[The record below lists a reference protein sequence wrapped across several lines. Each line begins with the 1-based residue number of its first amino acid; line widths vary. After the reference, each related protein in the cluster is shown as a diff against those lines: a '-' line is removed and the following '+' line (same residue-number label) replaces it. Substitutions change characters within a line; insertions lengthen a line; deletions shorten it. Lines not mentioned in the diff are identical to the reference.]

1 MVGKNNKQ
9 EQLRKN
15 ATKNT
20 RFSLKKLS
28 VGVASVAVG
37 ASLLVGNVAHA
48 QGNVE
53 GGLEQPKQ
61 EQFLLQFVVD
71 GVPQQAEAFTGTQQ
85 EFMEFHHQQSGA
97 RYSDAEFSRTWE
109 GNKLV
114 VTVTPKEAD
123 QSASAPEVEAKETYK
138 FVVKREGQQDQIQEL
153 QFNSRQEAQ
162 VYAESFQKDQTRE
175 GEVLDSTD
183 FGLPSEN
190 TFTFVYKA
198 APKPKKEETKFE
210 YQFVVNGE
218 ERAAVGYTAS
228 NIQGFMDYLTG
239 YISNEFPDTKES
251 PRYEWTGNSV
261 KVFIETENKVKEERK
276 DYKAVFK
283 LDGKEIFSADYPNST
298 YEEFQSNVQENLKNQ
313 EKQGRVN
320 TKLDVD
326 GGVYTYT
333 FEKGE
338 TSSSSREELLKL
350 YKEKV
355 VNDLNEAGFHNK
367 FVLNLIERANT
378 IEGINSILSNLDLS
392 KFDEE
397 AGKKL
402 DAAKAGALEDIAE
415 LDYFT
420 AEEKSKLEDLVN
432 EVDSFDEF
440 VTKVDLAIAEAIQ
453 ENDARHKKAGAS
465 VEDQVGDGN
474 SPETGKPNDTD
485 ADDIFGSKLDK
496 AKAGALEDIAGLD
509 YFTAEE
515 KSKLEDLVNEVE
527 NLDEFA
533 EKVDKAIS
541 EAIEEND
548 ARHKAAEALKAH
560 KEKSIKDLKAKG
572 FNNEYVFNIIRRAKT
587 IEGVDSVVAN
597 LDLSDLD
604 EEAGKK
610 LDAAKAGA
618 LEDIAGLD
626 YFTAEE
632 KAKLEDLVNEVENFD
647 EFVEK
652 VDKAIS
658 EAIEENDKRHK
669 AAQSSE
675 EKPGKEEEK
684 PGKEEEKPGK
694 EEEKPGKEE
703 QKPGKEEQ
711 KPGKEEQKPGKEE
724 QKPGQKE
731 SDKGQLQSAKDNA
744 KGEIDK
750 LPNLSDKQKGDL
762 KAGLDKA
769 DSLAKVQEIL
779 DFARKLNKDQAP
791 KQEDKKE
798 EKKGQRLPDT
808 ATGAWALGLVGVSSL
823 LAGAGVKK
831 FKK

>member
-1 MVGKNNKQ
+1 MVGKNNKK

-48 QGNVE
+48 EEAAPQAG
-53 GGLEQPKQ
+53 QQQ

-71 GVPQQAEAFTGTQQ
+71 GVPQQTEAFTGTQK
-85 EFMEFHHQQSGA
+85 EFMEFQHSQAAA
-97 RYSDAEFSRTWE
+97 RYSNAEFSRTWE

-114 VTVTPKEAD
+114 VTVTPK
-123 QSASAPEVEAKETYK
+123 KE
-138 FVVKREGQQDQIQEL
+138 E
-153 QFNSRQEAQ
+153 
-162 VYAESFQKDQTRE
+162 
-175 GEVLDSTD
+175 
-183 FGLPSEN
+183 PS
-190 TFTFVYKA
+190 VP

-218 ERAAVGYTAS
+218 ERATVGYTASSIQEFMDYLTGYVSNEFPDTKNSPRYEWNGNSVKVFIETEETKEKEATKFEYQFVVNGEERAAVGYTAS
-228 NIQGFMDYLTG
+228 SIQEFMDYLTG
-239 YISNEFPDTKES
+239 YINNEFPDTKES
-251 PRYEWTGNSV
+251 PRYEWDGNSV

-276 DYKAVFK
+276 DYKLVFVV
-283 LDGKEIFSADYPNST
+283 DGEEVLSADYENHT
-298 YEEFQSNVQENLKNQ
+298 YEEFYANVAENLKNQ
-313 EKQGRVN
+313 ESKGRYN
-320 TKLDVD
+320 TKLVVD

-333 FEKGE
+333 FETRAQSGE
-338 TSSSSREELLKL
+338 PEKHEKDELPKEKILEL
-350 YKEKV
+350 YKEQTIK
-355 VNDLNEAGFHNK
+355 DLKARGFNNEFVFGAINK
-367 FVLNLIERANT
+367 ANT
-378 IEGINSILSNLDLS
+378 IEGIDSIVKELNL
-392 KFDEE
+392 EP
-397 AGKKL
+397 
-402 DAAKAGALEDIAE
+402 
-415 LDYFT
+415 T
-420 AEEKSKLEDLVN
+420 AEEK
-432 EVDSFDEF
+432 
-440 VTKVDLAIAEAIQ
+440 LAQ
-453 ENDARHKKAGAS
+453 
-465 VEDQVGDGN
+465 
-474 SPETGKPNDTD
+474 
-485 ADDIFGSKLDK
+485 
-496 AKAGALEDIAGLD
+496 
-509 YFTAEE
+509 Y
-515 KSKLEDLVNEVE
+515 
-527 NLDEFA
+527 
-533 EKVDKAIS
+533 
-541 EAIEEND
+541 
-548 ARHKAAEALKAH
+548 
-560 KEKSIKDLKAKG
+560 KEKTINELKAKG
-572 FNNEYVFNIIRRAKT
+572 FNNKLVFDIIRRAKT
-587 IEGVDSVVAN
+587 SEGVDSVVAN

-626 YFTAEE
+626 YFTADE
-632 KAKLEDLVNEVENFD
+632 KAKLEDLVNEVESFD

-675 EKPGKEEEK
+675 EKPGD
-684 PGKEEEKPGK
+684 
-694 EEEKPGKEE
+694 
-703 QKPGKEEQ
+703 KEEQ

-831 FKK
+831 FKNNE

>member
-1 MVGKNNKQ
+1 MVGKNNKK

-48 QGNVE
+48 EEVT
-53 GGLEQPKQ
+53 PKPKEEKQQ

-71 GVPQQAEAFTGTQQ
+71 GVPQQTEAFTGTQQ
-85 EFMEFHHQQSGA
+85 EFMEFQHSQAAA
-97 RYSDAEFSRTWE
+97 RYSNAEFSRTWE

-123 QSASAPEVEAKETYK
+123 PSVPTPKPEVEAKETYK
-138 FVVKREGQQDQIQEL
+138 FVVKREGQEDQVQEL

-162 VYAESFQKDQTRE
+162 VYAESFQKNQARE
-175 GEVLDSTD
+175 GEVLESADY
-183 FGLPSEN
+183 GLPADKQ
-190 TFTFVYKA
+190 FTFVYKKE

-210 YQFVVNGE
+210 YQFVVDGE

-228 NIQGFMDYLTG
+228 SIQEFMDYLTG
-239 YISNEFPDTKES
+239 YISNEFPDTKKS
-251 PRYEWTGNSV
+251 PRYEWDGNSV

-276 DYKAVFK
+276 DYKLVFVV
-283 LDGKEIFSADYPNST
+283 DGEEVLSADYENHT
-298 YEEFQSNVQENLKNQ
+298 YEEFYANVAENLKNQ
-313 EKQGRVN
+313 EAKGRYN
-320 TKLDVD
+320 TKLVVD

-333 FEKGE
+333 FETRAQSGE
-338 TSSSSREELLKL
+338 PEKHEKDELPKEKILEL
-350 YKEKV
+350 YKEQTIK
-355 VNDLNEAGFHNK
+355 DLKARGFNNEFVFGAINK
-367 FVLNLIERANT
+367 ANT
-378 IEGINSILSNLDLS
+378 IEGIDSIVKELNL
-392 KFDEE
+392 EP
-397 AGKKL
+397 
-402 DAAKAGALEDIAE
+402 
-415 LDYFT
+415 T
-420 AEEKSKLEDLVN
+420 TEEK
-432 EVDSFDEF
+432 
-440 VTKVDLAIAEAIQ
+440 LAQ
-453 ENDARHKKAGAS
+453 
-465 VEDQVGDGN
+465 
-474 SPETGKPNDTD
+474 
-485 ADDIFGSKLDK
+485 
-496 AKAGALEDIAGLD
+496 
-509 YFTAEE
+509 Y
-515 KSKLEDLVNEVE
+515 
-527 NLDEFA
+527 
-533 EKVDKAIS
+533 
-541 EAIEEND
+541 
-548 ARHKAAEALKAH
+548 
-560 KEKSIKDLKAKG
+560 KEKTINELKAKG
-572 FNNEYVFNIIRRAKT
+572 FNNKLVFDIIRRAKT

-632 KAKLEDLVNEVENFD
+632 KSKLEDLVNEVESFD

-675 EKPGKEEEK
+675 EKPGDKEEQ
-684 PGKEEEKPGK
+684 
-694 EEEKPGKEE
+694 KPGKEE

>member
-1 MVGKNNKQ
+1 MVGKNNKK

-20 RFSLKKLS
+20 HFSLKKLS

-48 QGNVE
+48 EEVAPQAG
-53 GGLEQPKQ
+53 QQQ

-71 GVPQQAEAFTGTQQ
+71 GVSQQTEAFTGTQK
-85 EFMEFHHQQSGA
+85 EFMEFQHSQAAA
-97 RYSDAEFSRTWE
+97 RYSNAEFSRTWE

-114 VTVTPKEAD
+114 VTVTPK
-123 QSASAPEVEAKETYK
+123 KE
-138 FVVKREGQQDQIQEL
+138 E
-153 QFNSRQEAQ
+153 
-162 VYAESFQKDQTRE
+162 
-175 GEVLDSTD
+175 
-183 FGLPSEN
+183 PS
-190 TFTFVYKA
+190 VP

-218 ERAAVGYTAS
+218 ERATVGYTASSIQDFMDYLTGYVSNEFPDTKNSSRYEWNGNSVKVFIETEETKETKEKEATKFEYQFVVNGEERAAVGYTAS
-228 NIQGFMDYLTG
+228 SIQDFMDYLTG
-239 YISNEFPDTKES
+239 YINNEFPDTKES
-251 PRYEWTGNSV
+251 PRYEWDGNSV

-276 DYKAVFK
+276 DYKLVFVV
-283 LDGKEIFSADYPNST
+283 DGEEVLSADYENHT
-298 YEEFQSNVQENLKNQ
+298 YEEFYANVAENLKNQ
-313 EKQGRVN
+313 EAKGRYN
-320 TKLDVD
+320 TKLVVD

-333 FEKGE
+333 FETRAQSGE
-338 TSSSSREELLKL
+338 PEKHEKDELPKEKILEL
-350 YKEKV
+350 YKEQTIK
-355 VNDLNEAGFHNK
+355 DLKARGFNNEFVFGAINK
-367 FVLNLIERANT
+367 ANT
-378 IEGINSILSNLDLS
+378 IEGIDSIVKELNL
-392 KFDEE
+392 EP
-397 AGKKL
+397 
-402 DAAKAGALEDIAE
+402 
-415 LDYFT
+415 T
-420 AEEKSKLEDLVN
+420 TEEK
-432 EVDSFDEF
+432 
-440 VTKVDLAIAEAIQ
+440 LAQ
-453 ENDARHKKAGAS
+453 
-465 VEDQVGDGN
+465 
-474 SPETGKPNDTD
+474 
-485 ADDIFGSKLDK
+485 
-496 AKAGALEDIAGLD
+496 
-509 YFTAEE
+509 Y
-515 KSKLEDLVNEVE
+515 
-527 NLDEFA
+527 
-533 EKVDKAIS
+533 
-541 EAIEEND
+541 
-548 ARHKAAEALKAH
+548 
-560 KEKSIKDLKAKG
+560 KEKTINELKAKG
-572 FNNEYVFNIIRRAKT
+572 FNNKLVFDIIRRAKT

-632 KAKLEDLVNEVENFD
+632 KSKLEDLVNEVESFD

-675 EKPGKEEEK
+675 EKPGD
-684 PGKEEEKPGK
+684 
-694 EEEKPGKEE
+694 KEE

>member
-1 MVGKNNKQ
+1 MVGKNNKK

-48 QGNVE
+48 EEVT
-53 GGLEQPKQ
+53 PKPKEEKQQ

-71 GVPQQAEAFTGTQQ
+71 GVPQQTEAFTGTQQ
-85 EFMEFHHQQSGA
+85 EFMEFQHSQAAA
-97 RYSDAEFSRTWE
+97 RYSNAEFSRTWE

-123 QSASAPEVEAKETYK
+123 PSVPTPKPEVEAKETYK
-138 FVVKREGQQDQIQEL
+138 FVVKREGQEDQVQEL

-162 VYAESFQKDQTRE
+162 VYAESFQKNQARE
-175 GEVLDSTD
+175 GEVLESADY
-183 FGLPSEN
+183 GLPADKQ
-190 TFTFVYKA
+190 FTFVYKKE

-210 YQFVVNGE
+210 YQFVVDGE

-228 NIQGFMDYLTG
+228 SIQEFMDYLTG
-239 YISNEFPDTKES
+239 YISNEFPDTKKS
-251 PRYEWTGNSV
+251 PRYEWDGNSV

-276 DYKAVFK
+276 DYKLVFVV
-283 LDGKEIFSADYPNST
+283 DGEEVLSADYENHT
-298 YEEFQSNVQENLKNQ
+298 YEEFYANVAENLKNQ
-313 EKQGRVN
+313 EAKGRYN
-320 TKLDVD
+320 TKLVVD

-333 FEKGE
+333 FETRAQSGE
-338 TSSSSREELLKL
+338 PEKHEKDELPKEKILEL
-350 YKEKV
+350 YKEQTIK
-355 VNDLNEAGFHNK
+355 DLKARGFNNEFVFGAINK
-367 FVLNLIERANT
+367 ANT
-378 IEGINSILSNLDLS
+378 IEGIDSIVKELNL
-392 KFDEE
+392 EP
-397 AGKKL
+397 
-402 DAAKAGALEDIAE
+402 
-415 LDYFT
+415 T
-420 AEEKSKLEDLVN
+420 AEEK
-432 EVDSFDEF
+432 
-440 VTKVDLAIAEAIQ
+440 LAQ
-453 ENDARHKKAGAS
+453 
-465 VEDQVGDGN
+465 
-474 SPETGKPNDTD
+474 
-485 ADDIFGSKLDK
+485 
-496 AKAGALEDIAGLD
+496 
-509 YFTAEE
+509 Y
-515 KSKLEDLVNEVE
+515 
-527 NLDEFA
+527 
-533 EKVDKAIS
+533 
-541 EAIEEND
+541 
-548 ARHKAAEALKAH
+548 
-560 KEKSIKDLKAKG
+560 KEKTINELKAKG
-572 FNNEYVFNIIRRAKT
+572 FNNKLVFDIIRRAKT
-587 IEGVDSVVAN
+587 SEGVDSIVAN

-626 YFTAEE
+626 YFTADE
-632 KAKLEDLVNEVENFD
+632 KAKLEDLVNEVESFD

-675 EKPGKEEEK
+675 EKPGDKEEQK

-694 EEEKPGKEE
+694 EEQKPGKEE

>member
-48 QGNVE
+48 EENV
-53 GGLEQPKQ
+53 GVGSEQPKQ
-61 EQFLLQFVVD
+61 EQFSYQFIVNGEERAVV
-71 GVPQQAEAFTGTQQ
+71 GYKASNVQ
-85 EFMEFHHQQSGA
+85 EFMNYLTGYVSNEFPNTKESPRYEWSGNSVKV
-97 RYSDAEFSRTWE
+97 YVSTKTE
-109 GNKLV
+109 NL
-114 VTVTPKEAD
+114 PP
-123 QSASAPEVEAKETYK
+123 ASAPEVEAKETYK

-162 VYAESFQKDQTRE
+162 VYAESFQKDQTRD

-198 APKPKKEETKFE
+198 APNKEEKFE

-261 KVFIETENKVKEERK
+261 KVYIETEEKVERK

-298 YEEFQSNVQENLKNQ
+298 YEEFQSNIQENLKNQ

-355 VNDLNEAGFHNK
+355 VNDLNEAGFRNK

-402 DAAKAGALEDIAE
+402 DAAKAGALEDIAG

-420 AEEKSKLEDLVN
+420 AEEKAELEDLVN

-453 ENDARHKKAGAS
+453 ENDKRHKEAGAS

-474 SPETGKPNDTD
+474 SPETGKPNDADT
-485 ADDIFGSKLDK
+485 DDIFGSKLDR

-509 YFTAEE
+509 YFTA
-515 KSKLEDLVNEVE
+515 D
-527 NLDEFA
+527 
-533 EKVDKAIS
+533 
-541 EAIEEND
+541 
-548 ARHKAAEALKAH
+548 
-560 KEKSIKDLKAKG
+560 
-572 FNNEYVFNIIRRAKT
+572 
-587 IEGVDSVVAN
+587 
-597 LDLSDLD
+597 
-604 EEAGKK
+604 
-610 LDAAKAGA
+610 
-618 LEDIAGLD
+618 
-626 YFTAEE
+626 E
-632 KAKLEDLVNEVENFD
+632 KAKLEDLVNEVESFD

-675 EKPGKEEEK
+675 EKPGD
-684 PGKEEEKPGK
+684 
-694 EEEKPGKEE
+694 KEE
-703 QKPGKEEQ
+703 QKPGE
-711 KPGKEEQKPGKEE
+711 EEQKPGKEE

>member
-48 QGNVE
+48 EEAAPQAG
-53 GGLEQPKQ
+53 QQQ

-71 GVPQQAEAFTGTQQ
+71 GVPQQTEAFTGTQK
-85 EFMEFHHQQSGA
+85 EFMEFQHSQAAA
-97 RYSDAEFSRTWE
+97 RYSNAEFSRTWE

-114 VTVTPKEAD
+114 ITVTPKKEE
-123 QSASAPEVEAKETYK
+123 QSVPAPKPEVEAKETYK
-138 FVVKREGQQDQIQEL
+138 FVVKREGQQDQVQEL
-153 QFNSRQEAQ
+153 EFNSRQEAQ

-175 GEVLDSTD
+175 GEVLESADY
-183 FGLPSEN
+183 GLPADKQ
-190 TFTFVYKA
+190 FTFVYKKE

-228 NIQGFMDYLTG
+228 SIQDFMDYLTG
-239 YISNEFPDTKES
+239 YINNEFPDTKES
-251 PRYEWTGNSV
+251 PRYEWDGNSV

-276 DYKAVFK
+276 DYKLVFVV
-283 LDGKEIFSADYPNST
+283 DGEEVLSADYENHT
-298 YEEFQSNVQENLKNQ
+298 YEEFYANVAENLKNQ
-313 EKQGRVN
+313 EAKGRYN
-320 TKLDVD
+320 TKLVVD

-333 FEKGE
+333 FETRAQSGE
-338 TSSSSREELLKL
+338 PEKHEKDELPKEKILEL
-350 YKEKV
+350 YKEQTIK
-355 VNDLNEAGFHNK
+355 DLKARGFNNEFVFGAINK
-367 FVLNLIERANT
+367 ANT
-378 IEGINSILSNLDLS
+378 IEGIDSIVKELNL
-392 KFDEE
+392 EP
-397 AGKKL
+397 
-402 DAAKAGALEDIAE
+402 
-415 LDYFT
+415 T
-420 AEEKSKLEDLVN
+420 AEEK
-432 EVDSFDEF
+432 
-440 VTKVDLAIAEAIQ
+440 LAQ
-453 ENDARHKKAGAS
+453 
-465 VEDQVGDGN
+465 
-474 SPETGKPNDTD
+474 
-485 ADDIFGSKLDK
+485 
-496 AKAGALEDIAGLD
+496 
-509 YFTAEE
+509 Y
-515 KSKLEDLVNEVE
+515 
-527 NLDEFA
+527 
-533 EKVDKAIS
+533 
-541 EAIEEND
+541 
-548 ARHKAAEALKAH
+548 
-560 KEKSIKDLKAKG
+560 KEKTINELKAKG
-572 FNNEYVFNIIRRAKT
+572 FNNKLVFDIIRRAKT

-675 EKPGKEEEK
+675 EKPGKEEE
-684 PGKEEEKPGK
+684 
-694 EEEKPGKEE
+694 
-703 QKPGKEEQ
+703 

>member
-48 QGNVE
+48 EENV
-53 GGLEQPKQ
+53 GVGLEQPKQ
-61 EQFLLQFVVD
+61 EQFSYQFIVNGEERAVV
-71 GVPQQAEAFTGTQQ
+71 GYKASNVQ
-85 EFMEFHHQQSGA
+85 EFMNYLTGYVSNEFPNTKESPRYEWSGNSVKV
-97 RYSDAEFSRTWE
+97 YVNTKTENT
-109 GNKLV
+109 
-114 VTVTPKEAD
+114 TP
-123 QSASAPEVEAKETYK
+123 APTPGVEAKETYK
-138 FVVKREGQQDQIQEL
+138 FVVKREGQKDQEQEL
-153 QFNSRQEAQ
+153 EFNSRQEAQ
-162 VYAESFQKDQTRE
+162 VYAESFQKDQTRD

-198 APKPKKEETKFE
+198 APNKEEKFE

-239 YISNEFPDTKES
+239 YINNEFPDTKES

-261 KVFIETENKVKEERK
+261 KVYIETEEKVERK

-355 VNDLNEAGFHNK
+355 VNDLNEAGFRNK

-402 DAAKAGALEDIAE
+402 DAAKAGALEDIAG

-420 AEEKSKLEDLVN
+420 AEEKAELEDLVN

-440 VTKVDLAIAEAIQ
+440 VTKVDLAISEAIQ
-453 ENDARHKKAGAS
+453 ENDKRHKEAGAS

-474 SPETGKPNDTD
+474 SPETGKPNDAD
-485 ADDIFGSKLDK
+485 ADDIFGSKLDR

-509 YFTAEE
+509 YFTA
-515 KSKLEDLVNEVE
+515 D
-527 NLDEFA
+527 
-533 EKVDKAIS
+533 
-541 EAIEEND
+541 
-548 ARHKAAEALKAH
+548 
-560 KEKSIKDLKAKG
+560 
-572 FNNEYVFNIIRRAKT
+572 
-587 IEGVDSVVAN
+587 
-597 LDLSDLD
+597 
-604 EEAGKK
+604 
-610 LDAAKAGA
+610 
-618 LEDIAGLD
+618 
-626 YFTAEE
+626 E
-632 KAKLEDLVNEVENFD
+632 KAKLEDLVNEVESFD

-675 EKPGKEEEK
+675 EKPGD
-684 PGKEEEKPGK
+684 
-694 EEEKPGKEE
+694 KEE
-703 QKPGKEEQ
+703 QKPGKEQE

>member
-1 MVGKNNKQ
+1 MVGKNNKK

-48 QGNVE
+48 EEVAPQAG
-53 GGLEQPKQ
+53 QQQ

-71 GVPQQAEAFTGTQQ
+71 GVPQQTEAFTGTQK
-85 EFMEFHHQQSGA
+85 EFMEFQHSQAAA
-97 RYSDAEFSRTWE
+97 RYSNAEFSRTWE

-114 VTVTPKEAD
+114 VTVTPKKEE
-123 QSASAPEVEAKETYK
+123 QSVPAPKPEVEAKETYK
-138 FVVKREGQQDQIQEL
+138 FVVKREGQQDQVQKLE
-153 QFNSRQEAQ
+153 FNSRQEAQ

-175 GEVLDSTD
+175 GEVLESADY
-183 FGLPSEN
+183 GLPADKQ
-190 TFTFVYKA
+190 FTFVYKKE

-218 ERAAVGYTAS
+218 ERVAVGYTAS
-228 NIQGFMDYLTG
+228 SIQDFMDYLTG
-239 YISNEFPDTKES
+239 YINNEFPDTKES
-251 PRYEWTGNSV
+251 PRYEWDGNSV

-276 DYKAVFK
+276 DYKLVFVV
-283 LDGKEIFSADYPNST
+283 DGEEVLSADYENHT
-298 YEEFQSNVQENLKNQ
+298 YEEFYANVAENLKNQ
-313 EKQGRVN
+313 EAKGRYN
-320 TKLDVD
+320 TKLVVD

-333 FEKGE
+333 FETRAQSGE
-338 TSSSSREELLKL
+338 PEKHEKDELPKEKILEL
-350 YKEKV
+350 YKEQTIK
-355 VNDLNEAGFHNK
+355 DLKARGFNNEFVFGAINK
-367 FVLNLIERANT
+367 ANT
-378 IEGINSILSNLDLS
+378 IEGIDSIVKELNL
-392 KFDEE
+392 EP
-397 AGKKL
+397 
-402 DAAKAGALEDIAE
+402 
-415 LDYFT
+415 T
-420 AEEKSKLEDLVN
+420 AEEK
-432 EVDSFDEF
+432 
-440 VTKVDLAIAEAIQ
+440 LAQ
-453 ENDARHKKAGAS
+453 
-465 VEDQVGDGN
+465 
-474 SPETGKPNDTD
+474 
-485 ADDIFGSKLDK
+485 
-496 AKAGALEDIAGLD
+496 
-509 YFTAEE
+509 Y
-515 KSKLEDLVNEVE
+515 
-527 NLDEFA
+527 
-533 EKVDKAIS
+533 
-541 EAIEEND
+541 
-548 ARHKAAEALKAH
+548 
-560 KEKSIKDLKAKG
+560 KEKTINELKAKG
-572 FNNEYVFNIIRRAKT
+572 FNNKLVFDIIRRAKT

-675 EKPGKEEEK
+675 EKPGKEEQ
-684 PGKEEEKPGK
+684 
-694 EEEKPGKEE
+694 KPGKEE

-711 KPGKEEQKPGKEE
+711 KPGKEEQKPGKEEQKPGKEEQKPGKEEQKPGKEQEKPGKEE

>member
-1 MVGKNNKQ
+1 MVGKNNKK

-48 QGNVE
+48 EEVT
-53 GGLEQPKQ
+53 PKPKEEKQQ

-71 GVPQQAEAFTGTQQ
+71 GVPQQTEAFTGTQQ
-85 EFMEFHHQQSGA
+85 EFMEFQHSQAAA
-97 RYSDAEFSRTWE
+97 RYSNAEFSRTWE

-123 QSASAPEVEAKETYK
+123 PSVPTPKPEVEAKETYK
-138 FVVKREGQQDQIQEL
+138 FVVKREGQEDQVQEL

-162 VYAESFQKDQTRE
+162 VYAESFQKNQARE
-175 GEVLDSTD
+175 GEVLESADY
-183 FGLPSEN
+183 GLPADKQ
-190 TFTFVYKA
+190 FTFVYKKE

-210 YQFVVNGE
+210 YQFVVDGE

-228 NIQGFMDYLTG
+228 SIQEFMDYLTG
-239 YISNEFPDTKES
+239 YISNEFPDTKKS
-251 PRYEWTGNSV
+251 PRYEWDGNSV

-276 DYKAVFK
+276 DYKLVFVV
-283 LDGKEIFSADYPNST
+283 DGEEVLSADYENHT
-298 YEEFQSNVQENLKNQ
+298 YEEFYANVAENLKNQ
-313 EKQGRVN
+313 EAKGRYN
-320 TKLDVD
+320 TKLVVD

-333 FEKGE
+333 FETRAQSGE
-338 TSSSSREELLKL
+338 PEKHEKDELPKEKILEL
-350 YKEKV
+350 YKEQTIK
-355 VNDLNEAGFHNK
+355 DLKARGFNNEFVFGAINK
-367 FVLNLIERANT
+367 ANT
-378 IEGINSILSNLDLS
+378 IEGIDSIVKELNL
-392 KFDEE
+392 EP
-397 AGKKL
+397 
-402 DAAKAGALEDIAE
+402 
-415 LDYFT
+415 T
-420 AEEKSKLEDLVN
+420 AEEK
-432 EVDSFDEF
+432 
-440 VTKVDLAIAEAIQ
+440 LAQ
-453 ENDARHKKAGAS
+453 
-465 VEDQVGDGN
+465 
-474 SPETGKPNDTD
+474 
-485 ADDIFGSKLDK
+485 
-496 AKAGALEDIAGLD
+496 
-509 YFTAEE
+509 Y
-515 KSKLEDLVNEVE
+515 
-527 NLDEFA
+527 
-533 EKVDKAIS
+533 
-541 EAIEEND
+541 
-548 ARHKAAEALKAH
+548 
-560 KEKSIKDLKAKG
+560 KEKTINELKAKG
-572 FNNEYVFNIIRRAKT
+572 FNNKLVFDIIRRAKT
-587 IEGVDSVVAN
+587 SEGVDSVVAN

-626 YFTAEE
+626 YFTADE
-632 KAKLEDLVNEVENFD
+632 KAKLEDLVNEVESFD

-675 EKPGKEEEK
+675 EKPGDKEEQK

-694 EEEKPGKEE
+694 EEQKPGKEEQKPGKEE

-798 EKKGQRLPDT
+798 NKKGERLPDT

>member
-1 MVGKNNKQ
+1 MVGKNNKK

-48 QGNVE
+48 EEAAPQAG
-53 GGLEQPKQ
+53 QQQ

-71 GVPQQAEAFTGTQQ
+71 GVPQQTEAFTGTQK
-85 EFMEFHHQQSGA
+85 EFMEFQHSQAAA
-97 RYSDAEFSRTWE
+97 RYSNAEFSRTWE
-109 GNKLV
+109 DNKLV
-114 VTVTPKEAD
+114 VTVTPK
-123 QSASAPEVEAKETYK
+123 KE
-138 FVVKREGQQDQIQEL
+138 E
-153 QFNSRQEAQ
+153 
-162 VYAESFQKDQTRE
+162 
-175 GEVLDSTD
+175 
-183 FGLPSEN
+183 PS
-190 TFTFVYKA
+190 VP

-218 ERAAVGYTAS
+218 ERATVGYTAS
-228 NIQGFMDYLTG
+228 SIQEFMDYLTGYVSNEFPDTKNSPRYEWNGNSVKVFIETEETKEKEATKFEYQFVVNGEERAAGGYTASSIQDFMDYLTG
-239 YISNEFPDTKES
+239 YINNEFPDTKES
-251 PRYEWTGNSV
+251 LRYEWDGNSV

-276 DYKAVFK
+276 DYKLVFVV
-283 LDGKEIFSADYPNST
+283 DGEEVLSADYENHT
-298 YEEFQSNVQENLKNQ
+298 YEEFYANVAENLKNQ
-313 EKQGRVN
+313 EAKGRYN
-320 TKLDVD
+320 TKLVVD

-333 FEKGE
+333 FETRAQSGE
-338 TSSSSREELLKL
+338 PEKHEKDELPKEKILEL
-350 YKEKV
+350 YKEQTIK
-355 VNDLNEAGFHNK
+355 DLKARGFNNEFVFGAINK
-367 FVLNLIERANT
+367 ANT
-378 IEGINSILSNLDLS
+378 IEGIDSIVKELNL
-392 KFDEE
+392 EP
-397 AGKKL
+397 
-402 DAAKAGALEDIAE
+402 
-415 LDYFT
+415 T
-420 AEEKSKLEDLVN
+420 TEEK
-432 EVDSFDEF
+432 
-440 VTKVDLAIAEAIQ
+440 LAQ
-453 ENDARHKKAGAS
+453 
-465 VEDQVGDGN
+465 
-474 SPETGKPNDTD
+474 
-485 ADDIFGSKLDK
+485 
-496 AKAGALEDIAGLD
+496 
-509 YFTAEE
+509 Y
-515 KSKLEDLVNEVE
+515 
-527 NLDEFA
+527 
-533 EKVDKAIS
+533 
-541 EAIEEND
+541 
-548 ARHKAAEALKAH
+548 
-560 KEKSIKDLKAKG
+560 KEKTINELKAKG
-572 FNNEYVFNIIRRAKT
+572 FNNKLVFDIIRRAKT

-632 KAKLEDLVNEVENFD
+632 KSKLEDLVNEVESFD

-675 EKPGKEEEK
+675 EKPGD
-684 PGKEEEKPGK
+684 
-694 EEEKPGKEE
+694 
-703 QKPGKEEQ
+703 KEEQ

-831 FKK
+831 IKK

>member
-1 MVGKNNKQ
+1 MVGKNNKK

-48 QGNVE
+48 EEAAPQAG
-53 GGLEQPKQ
+53 QQQ

-71 GVPQQAEAFTGTQQ
+71 GVPQQTEAFTGTQK
-85 EFMEFHHQQSGA
+85 EFMEFQHSQAAA
-97 RYSDAEFSRTWE
+97 RYSNAEFSRTWE
-109 GNKLV
+109 DNKLV
-114 VTVTPKEAD
+114 VTVTPK
-123 QSASAPEVEAKETYK
+123 KE
-138 FVVKREGQQDQIQEL
+138 E
-153 QFNSRQEAQ
+153 
-162 VYAESFQKDQTRE
+162 
-175 GEVLDSTD
+175 
-183 FGLPSEN
+183 PS
-190 TFTFVYKA
+190 VP

-218 ERAAVGYTAS
+218 ERATVGYTASSIQEFMDYLTGYVSNEFPDTKNSPRYEWNGNSVKVFIETEETKEKEATKFEYQFVVNGEERAAVGYTAS
-228 NIQGFMDYLTG
+228 SIQDFMDYLTG
-239 YISNEFPDTKES
+239 YINNEFPDTKES
-251 PRYEWTGNSV
+251 LRYEWDGNSV

-276 DYKAVFK
+276 DYKLVFVV
-283 LDGKEIFSADYPNST
+283 DGEEVLSADYENHT
-298 YEEFQSNVQENLKNQ
+298 YEEFYANVAENLKNQ
-313 EKQGRVN
+313 EAKGRYN
-320 TKLDVD
+320 TKLVVD

-333 FEKGE
+333 FETRAQSGE
-338 TSSSSREELLKL
+338 PEKHEKDELPKEKILEL
-350 YKEKV
+350 YKEQTIK
-355 VNDLNEAGFHNK
+355 DLKARGFNNEFVFGAINK
-367 FVLNLIERANT
+367 ANT
-378 IEGINSILSNLDLS
+378 IEGIDSIVKELNL
-392 KFDEE
+392 EP
-397 AGKKL
+397 
-402 DAAKAGALEDIAE
+402 
-415 LDYFT
+415 T
-420 AEEKSKLEDLVN
+420 TEEK
-432 EVDSFDEF
+432 
-440 VTKVDLAIAEAIQ
+440 LAQ
-453 ENDARHKKAGAS
+453 
-465 VEDQVGDGN
+465 
-474 SPETGKPNDTD
+474 
-485 ADDIFGSKLDK
+485 
-496 AKAGALEDIAGLD
+496 
-509 YFTAEE
+509 Y
-515 KSKLEDLVNEVE
+515 
-527 NLDEFA
+527 
-533 EKVDKAIS
+533 
-541 EAIEEND
+541 
-548 ARHKAAEALKAH
+548 
-560 KEKSIKDLKAKG
+560 KEKTINELKAKG
-572 FNNEYVFNIIRRAKT
+572 FNNKLVFDIIRRAKT

-632 KAKLEDLVNEVENFD
+632 KSKLEDLVNEVESFD

-675 EKPGKEEEK
+675 EKPGD
-684 PGKEEEKPGK
+684 
-694 EEEKPGKEE
+694 
-703 QKPGKEEQ
+703 KEEQ

-831 FKK
+831 IKK

>member
-1 MVGKNNKQ
+1 MVGKNNKK

-48 QGNVE
+48 EEAAPQAEAG
-53 GGLEQPKQ
+53 QQQ

-71 GVPQQAEAFTGTQQ
+71 GVPQQTEAFTGTQK
-85 EFMEFHHQQSGA
+85 EFMEFQHSQAAA
-97 RYSDAEFSRTWE
+97 RYSNAEFSRTWE

-114 VTVTPKEAD
+114 VTVTPK
-123 QSASAPEVEAKETYK
+123 KE
-138 FVVKREGQQDQIQEL
+138 E
-153 QFNSRQEAQ
+153 
-162 VYAESFQKDQTRE
+162 
-175 GEVLDSTD
+175 
-183 FGLPSEN
+183 PS
-190 TFTFVYKA
+190 VP

-218 ERAAVGYTAS
+218 ERATVGYTASSIQEFMDYLTGYVSNEFPDTKNSPRYEWNGNSVKVFIETEETKEKEATKFEYQFVVNGEERAAVGYTAS
-228 NIQGFMDYLTG
+228 SIQEFMDYLTG
-239 YISNEFPDTKES
+239 YINNEFPDTKES
-251 PRYEWTGNSV
+251 PRYEWDGNSV

-276 DYKAVFK
+276 DYKLVFVV
-283 LDGKEIFSADYPNST
+283 DGEEVLSADYENHT
-298 YEEFQSNVQENLKNQ
+298 YEEFYANVAENLKNQ
-313 EKQGRVN
+313 ESKGRYN
-320 TKLDVD
+320 TKLVVD

-333 FEKGE
+333 FETRAQSGE
-338 TSSSSREELLKL
+338 PEKHEKDELPKEKILEL
-350 YKEKV
+350 YKEQTIK
-355 VNDLNEAGFHNK
+355 DLKARGFNNEFVFGAINK
-367 FVLNLIERANT
+367 ANT
-378 IEGINSILSNLDLS
+378 IEGIDSIVKELNL
-392 KFDEE
+392 EP
-397 AGKKL
+397 
-402 DAAKAGALEDIAE
+402 
-415 LDYFT
+415 T
-420 AEEKSKLEDLVN
+420 AEEK
-432 EVDSFDEF
+432 
-440 VTKVDLAIAEAIQ
+440 LAQ
-453 ENDARHKKAGAS
+453 
-465 VEDQVGDGN
+465 
-474 SPETGKPNDTD
+474 
-485 ADDIFGSKLDK
+485 
-496 AKAGALEDIAGLD
+496 
-509 YFTAEE
+509 Y
-515 KSKLEDLVNEVE
+515 
-527 NLDEFA
+527 
-533 EKVDKAIS
+533 
-541 EAIEEND
+541 
-548 ARHKAAEALKAH
+548 
-560 KEKSIKDLKAKG
+560 KEKTINELKAKG
-572 FNNEYVFNIIRRAKT
+572 FNNKLVFDIIRRAKT
-587 IEGVDSVVAN
+587 SEGVDSVVAN

-626 YFTAEE
+626 YFTADE
-632 KAKLEDLVNEVENFD
+632 KAKLEDLVNEVESFD

-675 EKPGKEEEK
+675 EKPGDKEEQ
-684 PGKEEEKPGK
+684 
-694 EEEKPGKEE
+694 KPGKEE

>member
-48 QGNVE
+48 EEAAPQAEAG
-53 GGLEQPKQ
+53 QQQ

-71 GVPQQAEAFTGTQQ
+71 GVPQQTEAFTGTQK
-85 EFMEFHHQQSGA
+85 EFMEFQHSQAAA
-97 RYSDAEFSRTWE
+97 RYSNAEFSRTWE

-114 VTVTPKEAD
+114 VTVTPK
-123 QSASAPEVEAKETYK
+123 KE
-138 FVVKREGQQDQIQEL
+138 E
-153 QFNSRQEAQ
+153 
-162 VYAESFQKDQTRE
+162 
-175 GEVLDSTD
+175 
-183 FGLPSEN
+183 PS
-190 TFTFVYKA
+190 VP

-218 ERAAVGYTAS
+218 ERATVGYTASSIQDFMDYLTGYVSNEFPDTKNSPRYEWNGNSVKVFIETKETKEKEATKFEYQFVVNGEERAAVGYTAS
-228 NIQGFMDYLTG
+228 SIQDFMDYLTG
-239 YISNEFPDTKES
+239 YINNEFPDTKES
-251 PRYEWTGNSV
+251 PRYEWDGNSV

-276 DYKAVFK
+276 DYKLVFVV
-283 LDGKEIFSADYPNST
+283 DGEEVLSADYENHT
-298 YEEFQSNVQENLKNQ
+298 YEEFYANVAENLKNQ
-313 EKQGRVN
+313 EAKGRYN
-320 TKLDVD
+320 TKLVVD

-333 FEKGE
+333 FETRAQSGE
-338 TSSSSREELLKL
+338 PEKHEKDELPKEKILEL
-350 YKEKV
+350 YKEQTIK
-355 VNDLNEAGFHNK
+355 DLKARGFNNEFVFGAINK
-367 FVLNLIERANT
+367 ANT
-378 IEGINSILSNLDLS
+378 IEGIDSIVKELNL
-392 KFDEE
+392 EP
-397 AGKKL
+397 
-402 DAAKAGALEDIAE
+402 
-415 LDYFT
+415 T
-420 AEEKSKLEDLVN
+420 TEEK
-432 EVDSFDEF
+432 
-440 VTKVDLAIAEAIQ
+440 LAQ
-453 ENDARHKKAGAS
+453 
-465 VEDQVGDGN
+465 
-474 SPETGKPNDTD
+474 
-485 ADDIFGSKLDK
+485 
-496 AKAGALEDIAGLD
+496 
-509 YFTAEE
+509 Y
-515 KSKLEDLVNEVE
+515 
-527 NLDEFA
+527 
-533 EKVDKAIS
+533 
-541 EAIEEND
+541 
-548 ARHKAAEALKAH
+548 
-560 KEKSIKDLKAKG
+560 KEKTINELKAKG
-572 FNNEYVFNIIRRAKT
+572 FNNKLVFDIIRRAKT

-632 KAKLEDLVNEVENFD
+632 KSKLEDLVNEVESFD

-675 EKPGKEEEK
+675 EKPGDKEEQ
-684 PGKEEEKPGK
+684 
-694 EEEKPGKEE
+694 KPGKEE

-711 KPGKEEQKPGKEE
+711 KPGKEEQKPGKEEQKPGKEEQKPDKEE

-750 LPNLSDKQKGDL
+750 LPNLSDKQKDDL

-769 DSLAKVQEIL
+769 DSLAKVQEII

>member
-1 MVGKNNKQ
+1 MIQWSEKNNKK

-48 QGNVE
+48 EEAAPQAG
-53 GGLEQPKQ
+53 QQQ

-71 GVPQQAEAFTGTQQ
+71 GVPQQTEAFTGTQK
-85 EFMEFHHQQSGA
+85 EFMEFQHSQAAA
-97 RYSDAEFSRTWE
+97 RYSNAEFSRTWE
-109 GNKLV
+109 DNKLV
-114 VTVTPKEAD
+114 VTVTPK
-123 QSASAPEVEAKETYK
+123 KE
-138 FVVKREGQQDQIQEL
+138 E
-153 QFNSRQEAQ
+153 
-162 VYAESFQKDQTRE
+162 
-175 GEVLDSTD
+175 
-183 FGLPSEN
+183 PS
-190 TFTFVYKA
+190 VP

-218 ERAAVGYTAS
+218 ERATVGYTASSIQEFMDYLTGYVSNEFPDTKNSPRYEWNGNSVKVFIETEETKEKEATKFEYQFVVNGEERAAVGYTAS
-228 NIQGFMDYLTG
+228 SIQDFMDYLTG
-239 YISNEFPDTKES
+239 YINNEFPDTKES
-251 PRYEWTGNSV
+251 PRYEWDGNSV

-276 DYKAVFK
+276 DYKLVFVV
-283 LDGKEIFSADYPNST
+283 DGEEVLSADYENHT
-298 YEEFQSNVQENLKNQ
+298 YEEFYANVAENLKNQ
-313 EKQGRVN
+313 EAKGRYN
-320 TKLDVD
+320 TKLVVD

-333 FEKGE
+333 FETRAQSGE
-338 TSSSSREELLKL
+338 PEKHEKDELPKEKILEL
-350 YKEKV
+350 YKEQTIK
-355 VNDLNEAGFHNK
+355 DLKARGFNNEFVFGAINK
-367 FVLNLIERANT
+367 ANT
-378 IEGINSILSNLDLS
+378 IEGIDSIVKELNL
-392 KFDEE
+392 EP
-397 AGKKL
+397 
-402 DAAKAGALEDIAE
+402 
-415 LDYFT
+415 T
-420 AEEKSKLEDLVN
+420 TEEK
-432 EVDSFDEF
+432 
-440 VTKVDLAIAEAIQ
+440 LAQ
-453 ENDARHKKAGAS
+453 
-465 VEDQVGDGN
+465 
-474 SPETGKPNDTD
+474 
-485 ADDIFGSKLDK
+485 
-496 AKAGALEDIAGLD
+496 
-509 YFTAEE
+509 Y
-515 KSKLEDLVNEVE
+515 
-527 NLDEFA
+527 
-533 EKVDKAIS
+533 
-541 EAIEEND
+541 
-548 ARHKAAEALKAH
+548 
-560 KEKSIKDLKAKG
+560 KEKTINELKAKG
-572 FNNEYVFNIIRRAKT
+572 FNNKLVFDIIRRAKT

-632 KAKLEDLVNEVENFD
+632 KSKLEDLVNEVESFD

-675 EKPGKEEEK
+675 EKPGDKEEQ
-684 PGKEEEKPGK
+684 
-694 EEEKPGKEE
+694 KPGKEE

>member
-1 MVGKNNKQ
+1 MVGKNNKK

-48 QGNVE
+48 EEAAPQAG
-53 GGLEQPKQ
+53 QQQ

-71 GVPQQAEAFTGTQQ
+71 GVPQQTEAFTGTQK
-85 EFMEFHHQQSGA
+85 EFMEFQHSQAAA
-97 RYSDAEFSRTWE
+97 RYSNAEFSRTWE
-109 GNKLV
+109 DNKLV
-114 VTVTPKEAD
+114 VTVTPK
-123 QSASAPEVEAKETYK
+123 KE
-138 FVVKREGQQDQIQEL
+138 E
-153 QFNSRQEAQ
+153 
-162 VYAESFQKDQTRE
+162 
-175 GEVLDSTD
+175 
-183 FGLPSEN
+183 PS
-190 TFTFVYKA
+190 VP

-218 ERAAVGYTAS
+218 ERATVGYTASSIQEFMDYLTGYVSNEFPDTKNSPRYEWNGNSVKVFIETEETKEKEATKFEYQFVVNGEERAAVGYTAS
-228 NIQGFMDYLTG
+228 SIQDFMDYLTG
-239 YISNEFPDTKES
+239 YINNEFPDTKES
-251 PRYEWTGNSV
+251 PRYEWDGNSV

-276 DYKAVFK
+276 DYKLVFVV
-283 LDGKEIFSADYPNST
+283 DGEEVLSADYENHT
-298 YEEFQSNVQENLKNQ
+298 YEEFYANVAENLKNQ
-313 EKQGRVN
+313 EAKGRYN
-320 TKLDVD
+320 TKLVVD

-333 FEKGE
+333 FETRAQSGE
-338 TSSSSREELLKL
+338 PEKHEKDELPKEKILEL
-350 YKEKV
+350 YKEQTIK
-355 VNDLNEAGFHNK
+355 DLKARGFNNEFVFGAINK
-367 FVLNLIERANT
+367 ANT
-378 IEGINSILSNLDLS
+378 IEGIDSIVKELNL
-392 KFDEE
+392 EP
-397 AGKKL
+397 
-402 DAAKAGALEDIAE
+402 
-415 LDYFT
+415 T
-420 AEEKSKLEDLVN
+420 TEEK
-432 EVDSFDEF
+432 
-440 VTKVDLAIAEAIQ
+440 LAQ
-453 ENDARHKKAGAS
+453 
-465 VEDQVGDGN
+465 
-474 SPETGKPNDTD
+474 
-485 ADDIFGSKLDK
+485 
-496 AKAGALEDIAGLD
+496 
-509 YFTAEE
+509 Y
-515 KSKLEDLVNEVE
+515 
-527 NLDEFA
+527 
-533 EKVDKAIS
+533 
-541 EAIEEND
+541 
-548 ARHKAAEALKAH
+548 
-560 KEKSIKDLKAKG
+560 KEKTINELKAKG
-572 FNNEYVFNIIRRAKT
+572 FNNKLVFDIIRRAKT

-626 YFTAEE
+626 YFTADE
-632 KAKLEDLVNEVENFD
+632 KARLEDLVNEVESFD

-675 EKPGKEEEK
+675 EKPGDKEEQK
-684 PGKEEEKPGK
+684 PGKEEQ
-694 EEEKPGKEE
+694 KPGKEE

>member
-1 MVGKNNKQ
+1 MVGKNNKK

-48 QGNVE
+48 EEAAPQAG
-53 GGLEQPKQ
+53 QQQ

-71 GVPQQAEAFTGTQQ
+71 GVPQQTEAFTGTQK
-85 EFMEFHHQQSGA
+85 EFMEFQHSQAAA
-97 RYSDAEFSRTWE
+97 RYSNAEFSRTWE

-123 QSASAPEVEAKETYK
+123 PSVPAPEVEAKETYK

-162 VYAESFQKDQTRE
+162 VYAESFQKDQARE
-175 GEVLDSTD
+175 GEVLESADY
-183 FGLPSEN
+183 GLPADKQ
-190 TFTFVYKA
+190 FTFVYKQE
-198 APKPKKEETKFE
+198 APKLKKEETKFE

-228 NIQGFMDYLTG
+228 SIQDFMDYLTG
-239 YISNEFPDTKES
+239 YISNEFPDTKKS
-251 PRYEWTGNSV
+251 PRYEWDGNSV

-276 DYKAVFK
+276 DYKLVFVV
-283 LDGKEIFSADYPNST
+283 DGEEVLSADYENHT
-298 YEEFQSNVQENLKNQ
+298 YEEFYANVAENLKNQ
-313 EKQGRVN
+313 EAKGRYN
-320 TKLDVD
+320 TKLVVD

-333 FEKGE
+333 FETRAQSGE
-338 TSSSSREELLKL
+338 PEKHEKDELPKEKILEL
-350 YKEKV
+350 YKEQTIK
-355 VNDLNEAGFHNK
+355 DLKARGFNNEFVFGAINK
-367 FVLNLIERANT
+367 ANT
-378 IEGINSILSNLDLS
+378 IEGIDSIVKELNL
-392 KFDEE
+392 EP
-397 AGKKL
+397 
-402 DAAKAGALEDIAE
+402 
-415 LDYFT
+415 T
-420 AEEKSKLEDLVN
+420 AEEK
-432 EVDSFDEF
+432 
-440 VTKVDLAIAEAIQ
+440 LAQ
-453 ENDARHKKAGAS
+453 
-465 VEDQVGDGN
+465 
-474 SPETGKPNDTD
+474 
-485 ADDIFGSKLDK
+485 
-496 AKAGALEDIAGLD
+496 
-509 YFTAEE
+509 Y
-515 KSKLEDLVNEVE
+515 
-527 NLDEFA
+527 
-533 EKVDKAIS
+533 
-541 EAIEEND
+541 
-548 ARHKAAEALKAH
+548 
-560 KEKSIKDLKAKG
+560 KEKTINELKAKG
-572 FNNEYVFNIIRRAKT
+572 FNNKLVFDIIRRAKT
-587 IEGVDSVVAN
+587 SEGVDSVVAN

-626 YFTAEE
+626 YFTADE
-632 KAKLEDLVNEVENFD
+632 KAKLEDLVNEVESFD

-675 EKPGKEEEK
+675 EKPGDKEEQK
-684 PGKEEEKPGK
+684 PGKEEQKPGK
-694 EEEKPGKEE
+694 EEQKPGKEE

>member
-48 QGNVE
+48 EENGVVE
-53 GGLEQPKQ
+53 AGSEQPKP

-71 GVPQQAEAFTGTQQ
+71 GVSQQTEAFTGTQQ
-85 EFMEFHHQQSGA
+85 EFMEFQHSQAAA
-97 RYSDAEFSRTWE
+97 RYSNAEFSRTWE

-114 VTVTPKEAD
+114 VTVTPKKEE
-123 QSASAPEVEAKETYK
+123 QSVPAPKPEVEAKETYK
-138 FVVKREGQQDQIQEL
+138 FVVKREGQQDQVQKLE
-153 QFNSRQEAQ
+153 FNSRQEAQ

-175 GEVLDSTD
+175 GEVLESADY
-183 FGLPSEN
+183 GLPADKQ
-190 TFTFVYKA
+190 FTFVYKKE

-218 ERAAVGYTAS
+218 ERVAVGYTAS
-228 NIQGFMDYLTG
+228 SIQDFMDYLTG
-239 YISNEFPDTKES
+239 YINNEFPDTKES
-251 PRYEWTGNSV
+251 PRYEWDGNSV

-276 DYKAVFK
+276 DYKLVFVV
-283 LDGKEIFSADYPNST
+283 DGEEVLSADYENHT
-298 YEEFQSNVQENLKNQ
+298 YEEFYANVAENLKNQ
-313 EKQGRVN
+313 EAKGRYN
-320 TKLDVD
+320 TKLVVD

-333 FEKGE
+333 FETRAQSGE
-338 TSSSSREELLKL
+338 PEKHEKDELPKEKILEL
-350 YKEKV
+350 YKEQTIK
-355 VNDLNEAGFHNK
+355 DLKARGFNNEFVFGAINK
-367 FVLNLIERANT
+367 ANT
-378 IEGINSILSNLDLS
+378 IEGIDSIVKELNL
-392 KFDEE
+392 EP
-397 AGKKL
+397 
-402 DAAKAGALEDIAE
+402 
-415 LDYFT
+415 T
-420 AEEKSKLEDLVN
+420 AEEK
-432 EVDSFDEF
+432 
-440 VTKVDLAIAEAIQ
+440 LAQ
-453 ENDARHKKAGAS
+453 
-465 VEDQVGDGN
+465 
-474 SPETGKPNDTD
+474 
-485 ADDIFGSKLDK
+485 
-496 AKAGALEDIAGLD
+496 
-509 YFTAEE
+509 Y
-515 KSKLEDLVNEVE
+515 
-527 NLDEFA
+527 
-533 EKVDKAIS
+533 
-541 EAIEEND
+541 
-548 ARHKAAEALKAH
+548 
-560 KEKSIKDLKAKG
+560 KEKTINELKAKG
-572 FNNEYVFNIIRRAKT
+572 FNNKLVFDIIRRAKT

-675 EKPGKEEEK
+675 EKPGKEEQ
-684 PGKEEEKPGK
+684 
-694 EEEKPGKEE
+694 KPGKEE

-711 KPGKEEQKPGKEE
+711 KPGKEEQKPGKEEQKPGKEEQKPGKEQEKPGKEE

>member
-1 MVGKNNKQ
+1 MVGKNNKK

-48 QGNVE
+48 EEAAPQAEAG
-53 GGLEQPKQ
+53 QQQ

-71 GVPQQAEAFTGTQQ
+71 GVPQQTEAFTGTQK
-85 EFMEFHHQQSGA
+85 EFMEFQHSQAAA
-97 RYSDAEFSRTWE
+97 RYSNAEFSRTWE

-114 VTVTPKEAD
+114 VTVTPK
-123 QSASAPEVEAKETYK
+123 KE
-138 FVVKREGQQDQIQEL
+138 E
-153 QFNSRQEAQ
+153 
-162 VYAESFQKDQTRE
+162 
-175 GEVLDSTD
+175 
-183 FGLPSEN
+183 PS
-190 TFTFVYKA
+190 VP

-218 ERAAVGYTAS
+218 ERATVGYTASSIQDFMDYLTGYVSNEFPDTKNSPRYEWNGNSVKVFIETEETKEKEATKFEYQFVVNGEERAAVGYTAS
-228 NIQGFMDYLTG
+228 SIQDFMDYLTG
-239 YISNEFPDTKES
+239 YINNEFPDTKES
-251 PRYEWTGNSV
+251 PRYEWDGNSV

-276 DYKAVFK
+276 DYKLVFVV
-283 LDGKEIFSADYPNST
+283 DGEEVLSADYENHT
-298 YEEFQSNVQENLKNQ
+298 YEEFYANVAENLKNQ
-313 EKQGRVN
+313 EAKGRYN
-320 TKLDVD
+320 TKLVVD

-333 FEKGE
+333 FETRAQSGE
-338 TSSSSREELLKL
+338 PEKHEKDELPKEKILEL
-350 YKEKV
+350 YKEQTIK
-355 VNDLNEAGFHNK
+355 DLKARGFNNEFVFGAINK
-367 FVLNLIERANT
+367 ANT
-378 IEGINSILSNLDLS
+378 IEGIDSIVKELNL
-392 KFDEE
+392 EP
-397 AGKKL
+397 
-402 DAAKAGALEDIAE
+402 
-415 LDYFT
+415 T
-420 AEEKSKLEDLVN
+420 TEEK
-432 EVDSFDEF
+432 
-440 VTKVDLAIAEAIQ
+440 LAQ
-453 ENDARHKKAGAS
+453 
-465 VEDQVGDGN
+465 
-474 SPETGKPNDTD
+474 
-485 ADDIFGSKLDK
+485 
-496 AKAGALEDIAGLD
+496 
-509 YFTAEE
+509 Y
-515 KSKLEDLVNEVE
+515 
-527 NLDEFA
+527 
-533 EKVDKAIS
+533 
-541 EAIEEND
+541 
-548 ARHKAAEALKAH
+548 
-560 KEKSIKDLKAKG
+560 KEKTINELKAKG
-572 FNNEYVFNIIRRAKT
+572 FNNKLVFDIIRRAKT

-632 KAKLEDLVNEVENFD
+632 KSKLEDLVNEVESFD

-675 EKPGKEEEK
+675 EKPGDKEEQ
-684 PGKEEEKPGK
+684 
-694 EEEKPGKEE
+694 KPGKEE

-711 KPGKEEQKPGKEE
+711 KPGKEEQKPDKEE

-750 LPNLSDKQKGDL
+750 LPNLSDKQKDDL

-769 DSLAKVQEIL
+769 DSLAKVQEII

>member
-1 MVGKNNKQ
+1 MVGKNNKK

-48 QGNVE
+48 EENVE
-53 GGLEQPKQ
+53 AGSEQPKQ
-61 EQFLLQFVVD
+61 EQFSYQFIVNGEERASV
-71 GVPQQAEAFTGTQQ
+71 GYNASNVQ
-85 EFMEFHHQQSGA
+85 EFMNYLTGYVSNEFPNTKESPRYEWSGNSVKV
-97 RYSDAEFSRTWE
+97 YVNTKTENST
-109 GNKLV
+109 
-114 VTVTPKEAD
+114 
-123 QSASAPEVEAKETYK
+123 PEVEAKETYK
-138 FVVKREGQQDQIQEL
+138 FVVKREGQEDQVQEL

-162 VYAESFQKDQTRE
+162 VYAESFQKNQARE
-175 GEVLDSTD
+175 GEVLESADY
-183 FGLPSEN
+183 GLPADKQ
-190 TFTFVYKA
+190 FTFVYKKE

-210 YQFVVNGE
+210 YQFVVDGE
-218 ERAAVGYTAS
+218 ERAAVGYTAAS
-228 NIQGFMDYLTG
+228 IQEFMDYLTG
-239 YISNEFPDTKES
+239 YISNEFPDTKKS
-251 PRYEWTGNSV
+251 PRYEWDGNSV

-276 DYKAVFK
+276 DYKLVFVV
-283 LDGKEIFSADYPNST
+283 DGEEVLSADYENHT
-298 YEEFQSNVQENLKNQ
+298 YEEFYANVAENLKNQ
-313 EKQGRVN
+313 EAKGRYN
-320 TKLDVD
+320 TKLVVD

-333 FEKGE
+333 FETRAQSGE
-338 TSSSSREELLKL
+338 PEKHEKDELPKEKILEL
-350 YKEKV
+350 YKEQTIK
-355 VNDLNEAGFHNK
+355 DLKARGFNNEFVFGAINK
-367 FVLNLIERANT
+367 ANT
-378 IEGINSILSNLDLS
+378 IEGIDSIVKELNL
-392 KFDEE
+392 EP
-397 AGKKL
+397 
-402 DAAKAGALEDIAE
+402 
-415 LDYFT
+415 T
-420 AEEKSKLEDLVN
+420 AEEK
-432 EVDSFDEF
+432 
-440 VTKVDLAIAEAIQ
+440 LAQ
-453 ENDARHKKAGAS
+453 
-465 VEDQVGDGN
+465 
-474 SPETGKPNDTD
+474 
-485 ADDIFGSKLDK
+485 
-496 AKAGALEDIAGLD
+496 
-509 YFTAEE
+509 Y
-515 KSKLEDLVNEVE
+515 
-527 NLDEFA
+527 
-533 EKVDKAIS
+533 
-541 EAIEEND
+541 
-548 ARHKAAEALKAH
+548 
-560 KEKSIKDLKAKG
+560 KEKTINELKAKG
-572 FNNEYVFNIIRRAKT
+572 FNNKLVFDIIRRAKT
-587 IEGVDSVVAN
+587 SEGVDSVVAN

-626 YFTAEE
+626 YFTADE
-632 KAKLEDLVNEVENFD
+632 KAKLEDLVNEVESFD

-675 EKPGKEEEK
+675 EKPGDKEEQK

-694 EEEKPGKEE
+694 EEQKPGKEEQKPGKEEQKPGKEE

-798 EKKGQRLPDT
+798 NKKGERLPDT

>member
-37 ASLLVGNVAHA
+37 ASLLVGNVAQA
-48 QGNVE
+48 EE
-53 GGLEQPKQ
+53 GAPQVGQQQ

-71 GVPQQAEAFTGTQQ
+71 GAQQQTEAFTGTLQ
-85 EFMEFHHQQSGA
+85 EFMEFQHQQSGA

-114 VTVTPKEAD
+114 VTVTPKKAD
-123 QSASAPEVEAKETYK
+123 SSVSAPKPEVETKETYK

-162 VYAESFQKDQTRE
+162 VYAESFQKDQTRD

-198 APKPKKEETKFE
+198 APNKEEKFE

-261 KVFIETENKVKEERK
+261 KVYIETEEKVERK

-355 VNDLNEAGFHNK
+355 VNDLNEAGFRNK

-402 DAAKAGALEDIAE
+402 DAAKAGALEDIAG

-420 AEEKSKLEDLVN
+420 AEEKAELEDLVN

-453 ENDARHKKAGAS
+453 ENDKRHKEAGAS

-474 SPETGKPNDTD
+474 SPETGKPNDAD
-485 ADDIFGSKLDK
+485 ADDIFGSKLDR

-509 YFTAEE
+509 YFTA
-515 KSKLEDLVNEVE
+515 D
-527 NLDEFA
+527 
-533 EKVDKAIS
+533 
-541 EAIEEND
+541 
-548 ARHKAAEALKAH
+548 
-560 KEKSIKDLKAKG
+560 
-572 FNNEYVFNIIRRAKT
+572 
-587 IEGVDSVVAN
+587 
-597 LDLSDLD
+597 
-604 EEAGKK
+604 
-610 LDAAKAGA
+610 
-618 LEDIAGLD
+618 
-626 YFTAEE
+626 E
-632 KAKLEDLVNEVENFD
+632 KAKLEDLVNEVESFD

-675 EKPGKEEEK
+675 EKPGDKEEQ
-684 PGKEEEKPGK
+684 
-694 EEEKPGKEE
+694 KPGKEE

-711 KPGKEEQKPGKEE
+711 KPGKEQEKPGKEE

>member
-1 MVGKNNKQ
+1 MVGKNNKK

-48 QGNVE
+48 EEAAPQAG
-53 GGLEQPKQ
+53 QQQ

-71 GVPQQAEAFTGTQQ
+71 GVPQQTEAFTGTQK
-85 EFMEFHHQQSGA
+85 EFMEFQHSQAAA
-97 RYSDAEFSRTWE
+97 RYSNAEFSRTWE
-109 GNKLV
+109 DNKLV
-114 VTVTPKEAD
+114 VTVTPK
-123 QSASAPEVEAKETYK
+123 KE
-138 FVVKREGQQDQIQEL
+138 E
-153 QFNSRQEAQ
+153 
-162 VYAESFQKDQTRE
+162 
-175 GEVLDSTD
+175 
-183 FGLPSEN
+183 PS
-190 TFTFVYKA
+190 VP

-218 ERAAVGYTAS
+218 ERATVGYTASSIQEFMDYLTGYVSNEFPDTKNSPRYEWNGNSVKVFIETEETKEKEATKFEYQFVVNGEERAAVGYTAS
-228 NIQGFMDYLTG
+228 SIQDFMDYLTG
-239 YISNEFPDTKES
+239 YINNEFPDTKES
-251 PRYEWTGNSV
+251 LRYEWDGNSV

-276 DYKAVFK
+276 DYKLVFVV
-283 LDGKEIFSADYPNST
+283 DGEEVLSADYENHT
-298 YEEFQSNVQENLKNQ
+298 YEEFYANVAENLKNQ
-313 EKQGRVN
+313 EAKGRYN
-320 TKLDVD
+320 TKLVVD

-333 FEKGE
+333 FETRAQSGE
-338 TSSSSREELLKL
+338 PEKHEKDELPKEKILEL
-350 YKEKV
+350 YKEQTIK
-355 VNDLNEAGFHNK
+355 DLKARGFNNEFVFGAINK
-367 FVLNLIERANT
+367 ANT
-378 IEGINSILSNLDLS
+378 IEGIDSIVKELNL
-392 KFDEE
+392 EP
-397 AGKKL
+397 
-402 DAAKAGALEDIAE
+402 
-415 LDYFT
+415 T
-420 AEEKSKLEDLVN
+420 TEEK
-432 EVDSFDEF
+432 
-440 VTKVDLAIAEAIQ
+440 LAQ
-453 ENDARHKKAGAS
+453 
-465 VEDQVGDGN
+465 
-474 SPETGKPNDTD
+474 
-485 ADDIFGSKLDK
+485 
-496 AKAGALEDIAGLD
+496 
-509 YFTAEE
+509 Y
-515 KSKLEDLVNEVE
+515 
-527 NLDEFA
+527 
-533 EKVDKAIS
+533 
-541 EAIEEND
+541 
-548 ARHKAAEALKAH
+548 
-560 KEKSIKDLKAKG
+560 KEKTINELKAKG
-572 FNNEYVFNIIRRAKT
+572 FNNKLVFDIIRRAKT

-632 KAKLEDLVNEVENFD
+632 KSKLEDLVNEVESFD

-675 EKPGKEEEK
+675 EKPGD
-684 PGKEEEKPGK
+684 
-694 EEEKPGKEE
+694 
-703 QKPGKEEQ
+703 KEEQ

>member
-1 MVGKNNKQ
+1 MVGKNNKK

-48 QGNVE
+48 EEAAPQAG
-53 GGLEQPKQ
+53 QQQ

-71 GVPQQAEAFTGTQQ
+71 GVPQQTEAFTGTQK
-85 EFMEFHHQQSGA
+85 EFMEFQHSQAAA
-97 RYSDAEFSRTWE
+97 RYSNAEFSRTWE

-123 QSASAPEVEAKETYK
+123 PSVPAPEVEAKETYK

-162 VYAESFQKDQTRE
+162 VYAESFQKDQARE
-175 GEVLDSTD
+175 GEVLESADY
-183 FGLPSEN
+183 GLPADKQ
-190 TFTFVYKA
+190 FTFVYKQE
-198 APKPKKEETKFE
+198 APKLKKEETKFE

-228 NIQGFMDYLTG
+228 SIQDFMDYLTG
-239 YISNEFPDTKES
+239 YISNEFPDTKKS
-251 PRYEWTGNSV
+251 PRYEWDGNSV

-276 DYKAVFK
+276 DYKLVFVV
-283 LDGKEIFSADYPNST
+283 DGEEVLSADYENHT
-298 YEEFQSNVQENLKNQ
+298 YEEFYANVAENLKNQ
-313 EKQGRVN
+313 EAKGRYN
-320 TKLDVD
+320 TKLVVD

-333 FEKGE
+333 FETRAQSGE
-338 TSSSSREELLKL
+338 PEKHEKDELPKEKILEL
-350 YKEKV
+350 YKEQTIK
-355 VNDLNEAGFHNK
+355 DLKARGFNNEFVFGAINK
-367 FVLNLIERANT
+367 ANT
-378 IEGINSILSNLDLS
+378 IEGIDSIVKELNL
-392 KFDEE
+392 EP
-397 AGKKL
+397 
-402 DAAKAGALEDIAE
+402 
-415 LDYFT
+415 T
-420 AEEKSKLEDLVN
+420 AEEK
-432 EVDSFDEF
+432 
-440 VTKVDLAIAEAIQ
+440 LAQ
-453 ENDARHKKAGAS
+453 
-465 VEDQVGDGN
+465 
-474 SPETGKPNDTD
+474 
-485 ADDIFGSKLDK
+485 
-496 AKAGALEDIAGLD
+496 
-509 YFTAEE
+509 Y
-515 KSKLEDLVNEVE
+515 
-527 NLDEFA
+527 
-533 EKVDKAIS
+533 
-541 EAIEEND
+541 
-548 ARHKAAEALKAH
+548 
-560 KEKSIKDLKAKG
+560 KEKTINELKAKG
-572 FNNEYVFNIIRRAKT
+572 FNNKLVFDIIRRAKT
-587 IEGVDSVVAN
+587 SEGVDSVVAN

-626 YFTAEE
+626 YFTADE
-632 KAKLEDLVNEVENFD
+632 KAKLEDLVNEVESFD

-675 EKPGKEEEK
+675 EKPGDKEEQ
-684 PGKEEEKPGK
+684 
-694 EEEKPGKEE
+694 KPGKEE

>member
-1 MVGKNNKQ
+1 MVGKNNKK

-48 QGNVE
+48 E
-53 GGLEQPKQ
+53 DGLNPPLQQQ

-71 GVPQQAEAFTGTQQ
+71 GVPQQTEAFTGTQQ
-85 EFMEFHHQQSGA
+85 EFMEFQHSQAAA
-97 RYSDAEFSRTWE
+97 RYSNAEFSRTWE

-114 VTVTPKEAD
+114 VTASTPK
-123 QSASAPEVEAKETYK
+123 VEAKETYK

-162 VYAESFQKDQTRE
+162 VYAESFQKDQARE
-175 GEVLDSTD
+175 GEVLESADY
-183 FGLPSEN
+183 GLPADKQ
-190 TFTFVYKA
+190 FTFVYKKE

-228 NIQGFMDYLTG
+228 SIQEFMDYLTG
-239 YISNEFPDTKES
+239 YVSNEFPDTKKS
-251 PRYEWTGNSV
+251 PRYEWNGNSV

-298 YEEFQSNVQENLKNQ
+298 YEEFQSNVQENVKNQ
-313 EKQGRVN
+313 EAKGLKFD
-320 TKLDVD
+320 KLDVD
-326 GGVYTYT
+326 GGVYTYI
-333 FEKGE
+333 FEKAENKPE
-338 TSSSSREELLKL
+338 TGAGQSLEKPKFPQDELLKL

-355 VNDLNEAGFHNK
+355 TNDLSEAGFRNK

-402 DAAKAGALEDIAE
+402 DAAKAGALEDIAG

-420 AEEKSKLEDLVN
+420 AEEKAKLEDLVN

-453 ENDARHKKAGAS
+453 END
-465 VEDQVGDGN
+465 
-474 SPETGKPNDTD
+474 
-485 ADDIFGSKLDK
+485 
-496 AKAGALEDIAGLD
+496 
-509 YFTAEE
+509 
-515 KSKLEDLVNEVE
+515 
-527 NLDEFA
+527 
-533 EKVDKAIS
+533 
-541 EAIEEND
+541 
-548 ARHKAAEALKAH
+548 
-560 KEKSIKDLKAKG
+560 
-572 FNNEYVFNIIRRAKT
+572 
-587 IEGVDSVVAN
+587 
-597 LDLSDLD
+597 
-604 EEAGKK
+604 
-610 LDAAKAGA
+610 
-618 LEDIAGLD
+618 
-626 YFTAEE
+626 
-632 KAKLEDLVNEVENFD
+632 
-647 EFVEK
+647 
-652 VDKAIS
+652 
-658 EAIEENDKRHK
+658 KRHK

-675 EKPGKEEEK
+675 EKPGDKEEQ
-684 PGKEEEKPGK
+684 KPGK

-703 QKPGKEEQ
+703 QKPGKEEQKPGKEEEKPGKEEQ

-798 EKKGQRLPDT
+798 DKKQGERLPDT
-808 ATGAWALGLVGVSSL
+808 ATGVWALGLVGVSSL

>member
-1 MVGKNNKQ
+1 MVGKNNKK

-20 RFSLKKLS
+20 HFSLKKLS
-28 VGVASVAVG
+28 VGVASVVVG

-48 QGNVE
+48 EEVAPQAG
-53 GGLEQPKQ
+53 QQQ

-71 GVPQQAEAFTGTQQ
+71 GVPQQTEAFTGTQK
-85 EFMEFHHQQSGA
+85 EFMEFQHSQAAA
-97 RYSDAEFSRTWE
+97 RYSNAEFSRTWE

-114 VTVTPKEAD
+114 VTVTPK
-123 QSASAPEVEAKETYK
+123 KE
-138 FVVKREGQQDQIQEL
+138 E
-153 QFNSRQEAQ
+153 
-162 VYAESFQKDQTRE
+162 
-175 GEVLDSTD
+175 
-183 FGLPSEN
+183 PS
-190 TFTFVYKA
+190 VP

-218 ERAAVGYTAS
+218 ERATVGYTASSIQDFMDYLTGYVSNEFPDTKNSSRYEWNGNSVKVFIETEETKETKEKEATKFEYQFVVNGEERAAVGYTAS
-228 NIQGFMDYLTG
+228 SIQDFMDYLTG
-239 YISNEFPDTKES
+239 YINNEFPDTKES
-251 PRYEWTGNSV
+251 PRYEWDGNSV

-276 DYKAVFK
+276 DYKLVFVV
-283 LDGKEIFSADYPNST
+283 DGEEVLSADYENHT
-298 YEEFQSNVQENLKNQ
+298 YEEFYANVAENLKNQ
-313 EKQGRVN
+313 EAKGRYN
-320 TKLDVD
+320 TKLVVD

-333 FEKGE
+333 FETRAQSGE
-338 TSSSSREELLKL
+338 PEKHEKDELPKEKILEL
-350 YKEKV
+350 YKEQTIK
-355 VNDLNEAGFHNK
+355 DLKARGFNNEFVFGAINK
-367 FVLNLIERANT
+367 ANT
-378 IEGINSILSNLDLS
+378 IEGIDSIVKELNL
-392 KFDEE
+392 EP
-397 AGKKL
+397 
-402 DAAKAGALEDIAE
+402 
-415 LDYFT
+415 T
-420 AEEKSKLEDLVN
+420 TEEK
-432 EVDSFDEF
+432 
-440 VTKVDLAIAEAIQ
+440 LAQ
-453 ENDARHKKAGAS
+453 
-465 VEDQVGDGN
+465 
-474 SPETGKPNDTD
+474 
-485 ADDIFGSKLDK
+485 
-496 AKAGALEDIAGLD
+496 
-509 YFTAEE
+509 Y
-515 KSKLEDLVNEVE
+515 
-527 NLDEFA
+527 
-533 EKVDKAIS
+533 
-541 EAIEEND
+541 
-548 ARHKAAEALKAH
+548 
-560 KEKSIKDLKAKG
+560 KEKTINELKAKG
-572 FNNEYVFNIIRRAKT
+572 FNNKLVFDIIRRAKT

-632 KAKLEDLVNEVENFD
+632 KSKLEDLVNEVESFD

-675 EKPGKEEEK
+675 EKPGD
-684 PGKEEEKPGK
+684 
-694 EEEKPGKEE
+694 KEE

>member
-1 MVGKNNKQ
+1 MVGKNNKK

-48 QGNVE
+48 EEAAPQAG
-53 GGLEQPKQ
+53 QQQ

-71 GVPQQAEAFTGTQQ
+71 GVPQQTEAFTGTQK
-85 EFMEFHHQQSGA
+85 EFMEFQHSQAAA
-97 RYSDAEFSRTWE
+97 RYSNAEFSRTWE
-109 GNKLV
+109 DNKLV
-114 VTVTPKEAD
+114 VTVTPK
-123 QSASAPEVEAKETYK
+123 KE
-138 FVVKREGQQDQIQEL
+138 E
-153 QFNSRQEAQ
+153 
-162 VYAESFQKDQTRE
+162 
-175 GEVLDSTD
+175 
-183 FGLPSEN
+183 PS
-190 TFTFVYKA
+190 VP

-218 ERAAVGYTAS
+218 ERATVGYTASSIQEFMDYLTGYVSNEFPDTKNSPRYEWNGNSVKVFIETEETKEKEATKFEYQFVVNGEERAAVGYTAS
-228 NIQGFMDYLTG
+228 SIQDFMDYLTG
-239 YISNEFPDTKES
+239 YINNEFPDTKES
-251 PRYEWTGNSV
+251 LRYEWDGNSV

-276 DYKAVFK
+276 DYKLVFVV
-283 LDGKEIFSADYPNST
+283 DGEEVLSADYENHT
-298 YEEFQSNVQENLKNQ
+298 YEEFYANVAENLKNQ
-313 EKQGRVN
+313 EAKGRYN
-320 TKLDVD
+320 TKLVVD

-333 FEKGE
+333 FETRAQSGE
-338 TSSSSREELLKL
+338 PEKHEKDELPKEKILEL
-350 YKEKV
+350 YKEQTIK
-355 VNDLNEAGFHNK
+355 DLKARGFNNEFVFGAINK
-367 FVLNLIERANT
+367 ANT
-378 IEGINSILSNLDLS
+378 IEGIDSIVKELNL
-392 KFDEE
+392 EP
-397 AGKKL
+397 
-402 DAAKAGALEDIAE
+402 
-415 LDYFT
+415 T
-420 AEEKSKLEDLVN
+420 TEEK
-432 EVDSFDEF
+432 
-440 VTKVDLAIAEAIQ
+440 LAQ
-453 ENDARHKKAGAS
+453 
-465 VEDQVGDGN
+465 
-474 SPETGKPNDTD
+474 
-485 ADDIFGSKLDK
+485 
-496 AKAGALEDIAGLD
+496 
-509 YFTAEE
+509 Y
-515 KSKLEDLVNEVE
+515 
-527 NLDEFA
+527 
-533 EKVDKAIS
+533 
-541 EAIEEND
+541 
-548 ARHKAAEALKAH
+548 
-560 KEKSIKDLKAKG
+560 KEKTINELKAKG
-572 FNNEYVFNIIRRAKT
+572 FNNKLVFDIIRRAKT

-632 KAKLEDLVNEVENFD
+632 KSKLEDLVNEVESFD

-675 EKPGKEEEK
+675 EKPGD
-684 PGKEEEKPGK
+684 
-694 EEEKPGKEE
+694 KEE

>member
-1 MVGKNNKQ
+1 MVGKNNKK

-48 QGNVE
+48 EEAAPQAEAG
-53 GGLEQPKQ
+53 QQQ

-71 GVPQQAEAFTGTQQ
+71 GVPQQTEAFTGTQK
-85 EFMEFHHQQSGA
+85 EFMEFQHSQAAA
-97 RYSDAEFSRTWE
+97 RYSNAEFSRTWE

-114 VTVTPKEAD
+114 VTVTPK
-123 QSASAPEVEAKETYK
+123 KE
-138 FVVKREGQQDQIQEL
+138 E
-153 QFNSRQEAQ
+153 
-162 VYAESFQKDQTRE
+162 
-175 GEVLDSTD
+175 
-183 FGLPSEN
+183 PS
-190 TFTFVYKA
+190 VP

-218 ERAAVGYTAS
+218 ERATVGYTAS
-228 NIQGFMDYLTG
+228 SIQEFMDYLTG
-239 YISNEFPDTKES
+239 YINNEFPDTKES
-251 PRYEWTGNSV
+251 PRYEWDGNSV

-276 DYKAVFK
+276 DYKLVFVV
-283 LDGKEIFSADYPNST
+283 DGEEVLSADYENHT
-298 YEEFQSNVQENLKNQ
+298 YEEFYANVAENLKNQ
-313 EKQGRVN
+313 ESKGRYN
-320 TKLDVD
+320 TKLVVD

-333 FEKGE
+333 FETRAQSGE
-338 TSSSSREELLKL
+338 PEKHEKDELPKEKILEL
-350 YKEKV
+350 YKEQTIK
-355 VNDLNEAGFHNK
+355 DLKARGFNNEFVFGAINK
-367 FVLNLIERANT
+367 ANT
-378 IEGINSILSNLDLS
+378 IEGIDSIVKELNL
-392 KFDEE
+392 EP
-397 AGKKL
+397 
-402 DAAKAGALEDIAE
+402 
-415 LDYFT
+415 T
-420 AEEKSKLEDLVN
+420 AEEK
-432 EVDSFDEF
+432 
-440 VTKVDLAIAEAIQ
+440 LAQ
-453 ENDARHKKAGAS
+453 
-465 VEDQVGDGN
+465 
-474 SPETGKPNDTD
+474 
-485 ADDIFGSKLDK
+485 
-496 AKAGALEDIAGLD
+496 
-509 YFTAEE
+509 Y
-515 KSKLEDLVNEVE
+515 
-527 NLDEFA
+527 
-533 EKVDKAIS
+533 
-541 EAIEEND
+541 
-548 ARHKAAEALKAH
+548 
-560 KEKSIKDLKAKG
+560 KEKTINELKAKG
-572 FNNEYVFNIIRRAKT
+572 FNNKLVFDIIRRAKT
-587 IEGVDSVVAN
+587 SEGVDSVVAN

-626 YFTAEE
+626 YFTADE
-632 KAKLEDLVNEVENFD
+632 KAKLEDLVNEVESFD

-675 EKPGKEEEK
+675 EKPGD
-684 PGKEEEKPGK
+684 
-694 EEEKPGKEE
+694 KEE

>member
-48 QGNVE
+48 E
-53 GGLEQPKQ
+53 KLDDEITKPQ
-61 EQFLLQFVVD
+61 EQFSYQFIVNGEERASV
-71 GVPQQAEAFTGTQQ
+71 GYNASNVQ
-85 EFMEFHHQQSGA
+85 EFMNYLTGYVSNEFPNTKESPRYEWSGNSVKV
-97 RYSDAEFSRTWE
+97 YVSTKTE
-109 GNKLV
+109 NL
-114 VTVTPKEAD
+114 TP
-123 QSASAPEVEAKETYK
+123 APAPGVEAKETYK
-138 FVVKREGQQDQIQEL
+138 FVVKREGQQDQVQEL
-153 QFNSRQEAQ
+153 EFNSRQEAQ

-276 DYKAVFK
+276 DYKLVFVV
-283 LDGKEIFSADYPNST
+283 DGEEVLSADYENHT
-298 YEEFQSNVQENLKNQ
+298 YEEFYANVAENLKNQ
-313 EKQGRVN
+313 EAKGRYN
-320 TKLDVD
+320 TKLVVD

-333 FEKGE
+333 FETRAQSGE
-338 TSSSSREELLKL
+338 PEKHEKDELPKEKILEL
-350 YKEKV
+350 YKEQTIK
-355 VNDLNEAGFHNK
+355 DLKARGFNNEFVFGAINK
-367 FVLNLIERANT
+367 ANT
-378 IEGINSILSNLDLS
+378 IEGIDSIVKELNL
-392 KFDEE
+392 EP
-397 AGKKL
+397 
-402 DAAKAGALEDIAE
+402 
-415 LDYFT
+415 T
-420 AEEKSKLEDLVN
+420 AEEK
-432 EVDSFDEF
+432 
-440 VTKVDLAIAEAIQ
+440 LAQ
-453 ENDARHKKAGAS
+453 
-465 VEDQVGDGN
+465 
-474 SPETGKPNDTD
+474 
-485 ADDIFGSKLDK
+485 
-496 AKAGALEDIAGLD
+496 
-509 YFTAEE
+509 Y
-515 KSKLEDLVNEVE
+515 
-527 NLDEFA
+527 
-533 EKVDKAIS
+533 
-541 EAIEEND
+541 
-548 ARHKAAEALKAH
+548 
-560 KEKSIKDLKAKG
+560 KEKTINELKAKG
-572 FNNEYVFNIIRRAKT
+572 FNNKLVFDIIRRAKT

-694 EEEKPGKEE
+694 EEQKPGKEE

-731 SDKGQLQSAKDNA
+731 SNKGQLQSAKDNA

>member
-1 MVGKNNKQ
+1 MVGKNNKK

-20 RFSLKKLS
+20 HFSLKKLS

-48 QGNVE
+48 EEVAPQAG
-53 GGLEQPKQ
+53 QQQ

-71 GVPQQAEAFTGTQQ
+71 GVPQQTEAFTGTQK
-85 EFMEFHHQQSGA
+85 EFMEFQHSQAAA
-97 RYSDAEFSRTWE
+97 RYSNAEFSRTWE

-114 VTVTPKEAD
+114 VTVTPK
-123 QSASAPEVEAKETYK
+123 KE
-138 FVVKREGQQDQIQEL
+138 E
-153 QFNSRQEAQ
+153 
-162 VYAESFQKDQTRE
+162 
-175 GEVLDSTD
+175 
-183 FGLPSEN
+183 PS
-190 TFTFVYKA
+190 VP

-218 ERAAVGYTAS
+218 ERATVGYTASSIQDFMDYLTGYVSNEFPDTKNSSRYEWNGNSVKVFIETEETKETKEKEATKFEYQFVVNGEERAAVGYTAS
-228 NIQGFMDYLTG
+228 SIQDFMDYLTG
-239 YISNEFPDTKES
+239 YINNEFPDTKES
-251 PRYEWTGNSV
+251 PRYEWDGNSV

-276 DYKAVFK
+276 DYKLVFVV
-283 LDGKEIFSADYPNST
+283 DGEEVLSADYENHT
-298 YEEFQSNVQENLKNQ
+298 YEEFYANVAENLKNQ
-313 EKQGRVN
+313 EAKGRYN
-320 TKLDVD
+320 TKLVVD

-333 FEKGE
+333 FETRAQSGE
-338 TSSSSREELLKL
+338 PEKHEKDELPKEKILEL
-350 YKEKV
+350 YKEQTIK
-355 VNDLNEAGFHNK
+355 DLKARGFNNEFVFGAINK
-367 FVLNLIERANT
+367 ANT
-378 IEGINSILSNLDLS
+378 IEGIDSIVKELNL
-392 KFDEE
+392 EP
-397 AGKKL
+397 
-402 DAAKAGALEDIAE
+402 
-415 LDYFT
+415 T
-420 AEEKSKLEDLVN
+420 TEEK
-432 EVDSFDEF
+432 
-440 VTKVDLAIAEAIQ
+440 LAQ
-453 ENDARHKKAGAS
+453 
-465 VEDQVGDGN
+465 
-474 SPETGKPNDTD
+474 
-485 ADDIFGSKLDK
+485 
-496 AKAGALEDIAGLD
+496 
-509 YFTAEE
+509 Y
-515 KSKLEDLVNEVE
+515 
-527 NLDEFA
+527 
-533 EKVDKAIS
+533 
-541 EAIEEND
+541 
-548 ARHKAAEALKAH
+548 
-560 KEKSIKDLKAKG
+560 KEKTINELKAKG
-572 FNNEYVFNIIRRAKT
+572 FNNKLVFDIIRRAKT

-632 KAKLEDLVNEVENFD
+632 KSKLEDLVNEVESFD

-675 EKPGKEEEK
+675 EKPGD
-684 PGKEEEKPGK
+684 
-694 EEEKPGKEE
+694 KEE

>member
-48 QGNVE
+48 E
-53 GGLEQPKQ
+53 GGAPQAGQQQ

-71 GVPQQAEAFTGTQQ
+71 GAQQQTEAFTGTLQ
-85 EFMEFHHQQSGA
+85 EFMEFQHSQAAA
-97 RYSDAEFSRTWE
+97 RYSNAEFSRTWE

-123 QSASAPEVEAKETYK
+123 PSVPTPKPEVEAKETYK
-138 FVVKREGQQDQIQEL
+138 FVVKREGQEDQVQEL

-162 VYAESFQKDQTRE
+162 VYAESFQKNQARE
-175 GEVLDSTD
+175 GEVLESADY
-183 FGLPSEN
+183 GLPADKQ
-190 TFTFVYKA
+190 FTFVYKKE

-210 YQFVVNGE
+210 YQFVVDGE

-228 NIQGFMDYLTG
+228 SIQEFMDYLTG
-239 YISNEFPDTKES
+239 YISNEFPDTKKS
-251 PRYEWTGNSV
+251 PRYEWDGNSV

-276 DYKAVFK
+276 DYKLVFVV
-283 LDGKEIFSADYPNST
+283 DGEEVLSADYENHT
-298 YEEFQSNVQENLKNQ
+298 YEEFYANVAENLKNQ
-313 EKQGRVN
+313 EAKGRYN
-320 TKLDVD
+320 TKLVVD

-333 FEKGE
+333 FETRAQSGE
-338 TSSSSREELLKL
+338 PEKHEKDELPKEKILEL
-350 YKEKV
+350 YKEQTIK
-355 VNDLNEAGFHNK
+355 DLKARGFNNEFVFGAINK
-367 FVLNLIERANT
+367 ANT
-378 IEGINSILSNLDLS
+378 IEGIDSIVKELNL
-392 KFDEE
+392 EP
-397 AGKKL
+397 
-402 DAAKAGALEDIAE
+402 
-415 LDYFT
+415 T
-420 AEEKSKLEDLVN
+420 AEEK
-432 EVDSFDEF
+432 
-440 VTKVDLAIAEAIQ
+440 LAQ
-453 ENDARHKKAGAS
+453 
-465 VEDQVGDGN
+465 
-474 SPETGKPNDTD
+474 
-485 ADDIFGSKLDK
+485 
-496 AKAGALEDIAGLD
+496 
-509 YFTAEE
+509 Y
-515 KSKLEDLVNEVE
+515 
-527 NLDEFA
+527 
-533 EKVDKAIS
+533 
-541 EAIEEND
+541 
-548 ARHKAAEALKAH
+548 
-560 KEKSIKDLKAKG
+560 KEKTINELKAKG
-572 FNNEYVFNIIRRAKT
+572 FNNKLVFDIIRRAKT
-587 IEGVDSVVAN
+587 SEGVDSVVAN

-626 YFTAEE
+626 YFTADE
-632 KAKLEDLVNEVENFD
+632 KAKLEDLVNEVESFD

-675 EKPGKEEEK
+675 EKPGDKEEQKPGKEEEK
-684 PGKEEEKPGK
+684 PGKEEQKPGK

>member
-48 QGNVE
+48 EENV
-53 GGLEQPKQ
+53 GVGSEQPKQ
-61 EQFLLQFVVD
+61 EQFSYQFIVNGEERAVV
-71 GVPQQAEAFTGTQQ
+71 GYKASNVQ
-85 EFMEFHHQQSGA
+85 EFMNYLTGYVSNEFPNTKESPRYEWSGNSVKV
-97 RYSDAEFSRTWE
+97 YVSTKTE
-109 GNKLV
+109 NL
-114 VTVTPKEAD
+114 PP
-123 QSASAPEVEAKETYK
+123 ASAPEVEAKETYK

-162 VYAESFQKDQTRE
+162 VYAESFQKDQTRD

-261 KVFIETENKVKEERK
+261 KVYIETEEKVERK

-355 VNDLNEAGFHNK
+355 VNDLNEAGFRNK

-402 DAAKAGALEDIAE
+402 DAAKAGALEDIAG

-420 AEEKSKLEDLVN
+420 AEEKAELEDLVN

-453 ENDARHKKAGAS
+453 ENDKRHKEAGAS

-474 SPETGKPNDTD
+474 SPETGKPNDAD
-485 ADDIFGSKLDK
+485 ADDIFGSKLDR

-509 YFTAEE
+509 YFTA
-515 KSKLEDLVNEVE
+515 D
-527 NLDEFA
+527 
-533 EKVDKAIS
+533 
-541 EAIEEND
+541 
-548 ARHKAAEALKAH
+548 
-560 KEKSIKDLKAKG
+560 
-572 FNNEYVFNIIRRAKT
+572 
-587 IEGVDSVVAN
+587 
-597 LDLSDLD
+597 
-604 EEAGKK
+604 
-610 LDAAKAGA
+610 
-618 LEDIAGLD
+618 
-626 YFTAEE
+626 E
-632 KAKLEDLVNEVENFD
+632 KAKLEDLVNEVESFD

-675 EKPGKEEEK
+675 EKPGDKEEQ
-684 PGKEEEKPGK
+684 
-694 EEEKPGKEE
+694 KPGKEE

-724 QKPGQKE
+724 QKPGKKE

>member
-1 MVGKNNKQ
+1 MVGKNNKK

-48 QGNVE
+48 EEVT
-53 GGLEQPKQ
+53 PKPKEEKQQ

-71 GVPQQAEAFTGTQQ
+71 GVPQQTEAFTGTQQ
-85 EFMEFHHQQSGA
+85 EFMEFQHSQAAA
-97 RYSDAEFSRTWE
+97 RYSNAEFSRTWE

-123 QSASAPEVEAKETYK
+123 PSVPTPKPEVEAKETYK
-138 FVVKREGQQDQIQEL
+138 FVVKREGQEDQVQEL

-162 VYAESFQKDQTRE
+162 VYAESFQKNQARE
-175 GEVLDSTD
+175 GEVLESADY
-183 FGLPSEN
+183 GLPADKQ
-190 TFTFVYKA
+190 FTFVYKKE

-210 YQFVVNGE
+210 YQFVVDGE

-228 NIQGFMDYLTG
+228 SIQEFMDYLTG
-239 YISNEFPDTKES
+239 YISNEFPDTKKS
-251 PRYEWTGNSV
+251 PRYEWDGNSV

-276 DYKAVFK
+276 DYKLVFVV
-283 LDGKEIFSADYPNST
+283 DGEEVLSADYENHT
-298 YEEFQSNVQENLKNQ
+298 YEEFYANVAENLKNQ
-313 EKQGRVN
+313 EAKGRYN
-320 TKLDVD
+320 TKLVVD

-333 FEKGE
+333 FETRAQSGE
-338 TSSSSREELLKL
+338 PEKHEKDELPKEKILEL
-350 YKEKV
+350 YKEQTIK
-355 VNDLNEAGFHNK
+355 DLKARGFNNEFVFGAINK
-367 FVLNLIERANT
+367 ANT
-378 IEGINSILSNLDLS
+378 IEGIDSIVKELNL
-392 KFDEE
+392 EP
-397 AGKKL
+397 
-402 DAAKAGALEDIAE
+402 
-415 LDYFT
+415 T
-420 AEEKSKLEDLVN
+420 AEEK
-432 EVDSFDEF
+432 
-440 VTKVDLAIAEAIQ
+440 LAQ
-453 ENDARHKKAGAS
+453 
-465 VEDQVGDGN
+465 
-474 SPETGKPNDTD
+474 
-485 ADDIFGSKLDK
+485 
-496 AKAGALEDIAGLD
+496 
-509 YFTAEE
+509 Y
-515 KSKLEDLVNEVE
+515 
-527 NLDEFA
+527 
-533 EKVDKAIS
+533 
-541 EAIEEND
+541 
-548 ARHKAAEALKAH
+548 
-560 KEKSIKDLKAKG
+560 KEKTINELKAKG
-572 FNNEYVFNIIRRAKT
+572 FNNKLVFDIIRRAKT
-587 IEGVDSVVAN
+587 SEGVDSVVAN

-626 YFTAEE
+626 YFTADE
-632 KAKLEDLVNEVENFD
+632 KAKLEDLVNEVESFD

-675 EKPGKEEEK
+675 EKPGDKEEQK

-694 EEEKPGKEE
+694 EEQKPGKEE

-798 EKKGQRLPDT
+798 NKKGERLPDT

>member
-1 MVGKNNKQ
+1 MVGKNNKK

-48 QGNVE
+48 EEVT
-53 GGLEQPKQ
+53 PKPKEEKQQ

-71 GVPQQAEAFTGTQQ
+71 GVPQQTEAFTGTQQ
-85 EFMEFHHQQSGA
+85 EFMEFQHSQAAA
-97 RYSDAEFSRTWE
+97 RYSNAEFSRTWE

-123 QSASAPEVEAKETYK
+123 PSVPTPKPEVEAKETYK
-138 FVVKREGQQDQIQEL
+138 FVVKREGQEDQVQEL

-162 VYAESFQKDQTRE
+162 VYAESFQKNQARE
-175 GEVLDSTD
+175 GEVLESADY
-183 FGLPSEN
+183 GLPADKQ
-190 TFTFVYKA
+190 FTFVYKKE

-210 YQFVVNGE
+210 YQFVVDGE

-228 NIQGFMDYLTG
+228 SIQEFMDYLTG
-239 YISNEFPDTKES
+239 YISNEFPDTKKS
-251 PRYEWTGNSV
+251 PRYEWDGNSV

-276 DYKAVFK
+276 DYKLVFVV
-283 LDGKEIFSADYPNST
+283 DGEEVLSADYENHT
-298 YEEFQSNVQENLKNQ
+298 YEEFYANVAENLKNQ
-313 EKQGRVN
+313 EAKGRYN
-320 TKLDVD
+320 TKLVVD

-333 FEKGE
+333 FETRAQSGE
-338 TSSSSREELLKL
+338 PEKHEKDELPKEKILEL
-350 YKEKV
+350 YKEQTIK
-355 VNDLNEAGFHNK
+355 DLKARGFNNEFVFGAINK
-367 FVLNLIERANT
+367 ANT
-378 IEGINSILSNLDLS
+378 IEGIDSIVKELNL
-392 KFDEE
+392 EP
-397 AGKKL
+397 
-402 DAAKAGALEDIAE
+402 
-415 LDYFT
+415 T
-420 AEEKSKLEDLVN
+420 AEEK
-432 EVDSFDEF
+432 
-440 VTKVDLAIAEAIQ
+440 LAQ
-453 ENDARHKKAGAS
+453 
-465 VEDQVGDGN
+465 
-474 SPETGKPNDTD
+474 
-485 ADDIFGSKLDK
+485 
-496 AKAGALEDIAGLD
+496 
-509 YFTAEE
+509 Y
-515 KSKLEDLVNEVE
+515 
-527 NLDEFA
+527 
-533 EKVDKAIS
+533 
-541 EAIEEND
+541 
-548 ARHKAAEALKAH
+548 
-560 KEKSIKDLKAKG
+560 KEKTINELKAKG
-572 FNNEYVFNIIRRAKT
+572 FNNKLVFDIIRRAKT
-587 IEGVDSVVAN
+587 SEGVDSIVAN

-626 YFTAEE
+626 YFTADE
-632 KAKLEDLVNEVENFD
+632 KAKLEDLVNEVESFD

-675 EKPGKEEEK
+675 EKPGDKEEQK

-694 EEEKPGKEE
+694 EEQKPGKEEQKPGKEE

>member
-1 MVGKNNKQ
+1 MVGKNNKK

-48 QGNVE
+48 EEVT
-53 GGLEQPKQ
+53 PKPKEEKQQ

-71 GVPQQAEAFTGTQQ
+71 GVPQQTEAFTGTQQ
-85 EFMEFHHQQSGA
+85 EFMEFQHSQAAA
-97 RYSDAEFSRTWE
+97 RYSNAEFSRTWE

-123 QSASAPEVEAKETYK
+123 PSVPTPKPEVEAKETYK
-138 FVVKREGQQDQIQEL
+138 FVVKREGQEDQVQEL

-162 VYAESFQKDQTRE
+162 VYAESFQKNQARE
-175 GEVLDSTD
+175 GEVLESADY
-183 FGLPSEN
+183 GLPADKQ
-190 TFTFVYKA
+190 FTFVYKKE

-210 YQFVVNGE
+210 YQFVVDGE

-228 NIQGFMDYLTG
+228 SIQEFMDYLTG
-239 YISNEFPDTKES
+239 YISNEFPDTKKS
-251 PRYEWTGNSV
+251 PRYEWDGNSV

-276 DYKAVFK
+276 DYKLVFVV
-283 LDGKEIFSADYPNST
+283 DGEEVLSADYENHT
-298 YEEFQSNVQENLKNQ
+298 YEEFYANVAENLKNQ
-313 EKQGRVN
+313 EAKGRYN
-320 TKLDVD
+320 TKLVVD

-333 FEKGE
+333 FETRAQSGE
-338 TSSSSREELLKL
+338 PEKHEKDELPKEKILEL
-350 YKEKV
+350 YKEQTIK
-355 VNDLNEAGFHNK
+355 DLKARGFNNEFVFGAINK
-367 FVLNLIERANT
+367 ANT
-378 IEGINSILSNLDLS
+378 IEGIDSIVKELNL
-392 KFDEE
+392 EP
-397 AGKKL
+397 
-402 DAAKAGALEDIAE
+402 
-415 LDYFT
+415 T
-420 AEEKSKLEDLVN
+420 AEEK
-432 EVDSFDEF
+432 
-440 VTKVDLAIAEAIQ
+440 LAQ
-453 ENDARHKKAGAS
+453 
-465 VEDQVGDGN
+465 
-474 SPETGKPNDTD
+474 
-485 ADDIFGSKLDK
+485 
-496 AKAGALEDIAGLD
+496 
-509 YFTAEE
+509 Y
-515 KSKLEDLVNEVE
+515 
-527 NLDEFA
+527 
-533 EKVDKAIS
+533 
-541 EAIEEND
+541 
-548 ARHKAAEALKAH
+548 
-560 KEKSIKDLKAKG
+560 KEKTINELKAKG
-572 FNNEYVFNIIRRAKT
+572 FNNKLVFDIIRRAKT
-587 IEGVDSVVAN
+587 SEGVDSVVAN

-626 YFTAEE
+626 YFTADE
-632 KAKLEDLVNEVENFD
+632 KAKLEDLVNEVESFD

-675 EKPGKEEEK
+675 EKPGDKEEQK

-694 EEEKPGKEE
+694 EEQKPGKEEQKPGKEE

>member
-1 MVGKNNKQ
+1 MVGKNNKK

-48 QGNVE
+48 EEAAPQAG
-53 GGLEQPKQ
+53 QQQ

-71 GVPQQAEAFTGTQQ
+71 GVPQQTEAFTGTQK
-85 EFMEFHHQQSGA
+85 EFMEFQHSQAAA
-97 RYSDAEFSRTWE
+97 RYSNAEFSRTWE

-114 VTVTPKEAD
+114 VTVTPK
-123 QSASAPEVEAKETYK
+123 KE
-138 FVVKREGQQDQIQEL
+138 E
-153 QFNSRQEAQ
+153 
-162 VYAESFQKDQTRE
+162 
-175 GEVLDSTD
+175 
-183 FGLPSEN
+183 PS
-190 TFTFVYKA
+190 VP

-218 ERAAVGYTAS
+218 ERATVGYTASSIQEFMDYLTGYVSNEFPDTKNSPRYEWNGNSVKVFIETEETKEKEATKFEYQFVVNGEERAAVGYTAS
-228 NIQGFMDYLTG
+228 SIQEFMDYLTG
-239 YISNEFPDTKES
+239 YINNEFPDTKES
-251 PRYEWTGNSV
+251 PRYEWDGNSV

-276 DYKAVFK
+276 DYKLVFVV
-283 LDGKEIFSADYPNST
+283 DGEEVLSADYENHT
-298 YEEFQSNVQENLKNQ
+298 YEEFYANVAENLKNQ
-313 EKQGRVN
+313 ESKGRYN
-320 TKLDVD
+320 TKLVVD

-333 FEKGE
+333 FETRAQSGE
-338 TSSSSREELLKL
+338 PEKHEKDELPKEKILEL
-350 YKEKV
+350 YKEQTIK
-355 VNDLNEAGFHNK
+355 DLKARGFNNEFVFGAINK
-367 FVLNLIERANT
+367 ANT
-378 IEGINSILSNLDLS
+378 IEGIDSIVKELNL
-392 KFDEE
+392 EP
-397 AGKKL
+397 
-402 DAAKAGALEDIAE
+402 
-415 LDYFT
+415 T
-420 AEEKSKLEDLVN
+420 AEEK
-432 EVDSFDEF
+432 
-440 VTKVDLAIAEAIQ
+440 LAQ
-453 ENDARHKKAGAS
+453 
-465 VEDQVGDGN
+465 
-474 SPETGKPNDTD
+474 
-485 ADDIFGSKLDK
+485 
-496 AKAGALEDIAGLD
+496 
-509 YFTAEE
+509 Y
-515 KSKLEDLVNEVE
+515 
-527 NLDEFA
+527 
-533 EKVDKAIS
+533 
-541 EAIEEND
+541 
-548 ARHKAAEALKAH
+548 
-560 KEKSIKDLKAKG
+560 KEKTINELKAKG
-572 FNNEYVFNIIRRAKT
+572 FNNKLVFDIIRRAKT
-587 IEGVDSVVAN
+587 SEGVDSVVAN

-626 YFTAEE
+626 YFTADE
-632 KAKLEDLVNEVENFD
+632 KAKLEDLVNEVESFD

-675 EKPGKEEEK
+675 EKPGD
-684 PGKEEEKPGK
+684 
-694 EEEKPGKEE
+694 KEE

>member
-1 MVGKNNKQ
+1 MVGKNNKK

-48 QGNVE
+48 EEAAPQAEAG
-53 GGLEQPKQ
+53 QQQ

-71 GVPQQAEAFTGTQQ
+71 GVPQQTEAFTGTQK
-85 EFMEFHHQQSGA
+85 EFMEFQHSQAAA
-97 RYSDAEFSRTWE
+97 RYSNAEFSRTWE

-114 VTVTPKEAD
+114 VTVTPK
-123 QSASAPEVEAKETYK
+123 KE
-138 FVVKREGQQDQIQEL
+138 E
-153 QFNSRQEAQ
+153 
-162 VYAESFQKDQTRE
+162 
-175 GEVLDSTD
+175 
-183 FGLPSEN
+183 PS
-190 TFTFVYKA
+190 VP

-218 ERAAVGYTAS
+218 ERATVGYTASSIQDFMDYLTGYVSNEFPDTKNSPRYEWNGNSVKVFIETEETKETKEKEATKFEYQFVVNGEERAAVGYTAS
-228 NIQGFMDYLTG
+228 SIQDFMDYLTG
-239 YISNEFPDTKES
+239 YINNEFPDTKES
-251 PRYEWTGNSV
+251 PRYEWDGNSV

-276 DYKAVFK
+276 DYKLVFVV
-283 LDGKEIFSADYPNST
+283 DGEEVLSADYENHT
-298 YEEFQSNVQENLKNQ
+298 YEEFYANVAENLKNQ
-313 EKQGRVN
+313 EAKGRYN
-320 TKLDVD
+320 TKLVVD

-333 FEKGE
+333 FETRAQSGE
-338 TSSSSREELLKL
+338 PEKHEKDELPKEKILEL
-350 YKEKV
+350 YKEQTIK
-355 VNDLNEAGFHNK
+355 DLKARGFNNEFVFGAINK
-367 FVLNLIERANT
+367 ANT
-378 IEGINSILSNLDLS
+378 IEGIDSIVKELNL
-392 KFDEE
+392 EP
-397 AGKKL
+397 
-402 DAAKAGALEDIAE
+402 
-415 LDYFT
+415 T
-420 AEEKSKLEDLVN
+420 TEEK
-432 EVDSFDEF
+432 
-440 VTKVDLAIAEAIQ
+440 LAQ
-453 ENDARHKKAGAS
+453 
-465 VEDQVGDGN
+465 
-474 SPETGKPNDTD
+474 
-485 ADDIFGSKLDK
+485 
-496 AKAGALEDIAGLD
+496 
-509 YFTAEE
+509 Y
-515 KSKLEDLVNEVE
+515 
-527 NLDEFA
+527 
-533 EKVDKAIS
+533 
-541 EAIEEND
+541 
-548 ARHKAAEALKAH
+548 
-560 KEKSIKDLKAKG
+560 KEKTINELKAKG
-572 FNNEYVFNIIRRAKT
+572 FNNKLVFDIIRRAKT

-632 KAKLEDLVNEVENFD
+632 KSKLEDLVNEVESFD

-675 EKPGKEEEK
+675 EKPGDKEEQ
-684 PGKEEEKPGK
+684 
-694 EEEKPGKEE
+694 KPGKEE

-711 KPGKEEQKPGKEE
+711 KPGKEEQKPGKEEQKPGKEEQKPGKEEQKPDKEE

-750 LPNLSDKQKGDL
+750 LPNLSDKQKDDL

-769 DSLAKVQEIL
+769 DSLAKVQEII

>member
-1 MVGKNNKQ
+1 MVGKNNKK

-48 QGNVE
+48 EEAAPQAG
-53 GGLEQPKQ
+53 QQQ

-71 GVPQQAEAFTGTQQ
+71 GVPQQTEAFTGTQK
-85 EFMEFHHQQSGA
+85 EFMEFQHSQAAA
-97 RYSDAEFSRTWE
+97 RYSNAEFSRTWE
-109 GNKLV
+109 DNKLV
-114 VTVTPKEAD
+114 VTVTPK
-123 QSASAPEVEAKETYK
+123 KE
-138 FVVKREGQQDQIQEL
+138 E
-153 QFNSRQEAQ
+153 
-162 VYAESFQKDQTRE
+162 
-175 GEVLDSTD
+175 
-183 FGLPSEN
+183 PS
-190 TFTFVYKA
+190 VP

-218 ERAAVGYTAS
+218 ERATVGYTASSIQEFMDYLTGYVSNEFPDTKNSPRYEWNGNSVKVFIETEETKEKEATKFEYQFVVNGEERAAVGYTAS
-228 NIQGFMDYLTG
+228 SIQDFMDYLTG
-239 YISNEFPDTKES
+239 YINNEFPDTKES
-251 PRYEWTGNSV
+251 PRYEWDGNSV

-276 DYKAVFK
+276 DYKLVFVV
-283 LDGKEIFSADYPNST
+283 DGEEVLSADYENHT
-298 YEEFQSNVQENLKNQ
+298 YEEFYANVAENLKNQ
-313 EKQGRVN
+313 EAKGRYN
-320 TKLDVD
+320 TKLVVD

-333 FEKGE
+333 FETRAQSGE
-338 TSSSSREELLKL
+338 PEKHEKDELPKEKILEL
-350 YKEKV
+350 YKEQTIK
-355 VNDLNEAGFHNK
+355 DLKARGFNNEFVFGAINK
-367 FVLNLIERANT
+367 ANT
-378 IEGINSILSNLDLS
+378 IEGIDSIVKELNL
-392 KFDEE
+392 EP
-397 AGKKL
+397 
-402 DAAKAGALEDIAE
+402 
-415 LDYFT
+415 T
-420 AEEKSKLEDLVN
+420 TEEK
-432 EVDSFDEF
+432 
-440 VTKVDLAIAEAIQ
+440 LAQ
-453 ENDARHKKAGAS
+453 
-465 VEDQVGDGN
+465 
-474 SPETGKPNDTD
+474 
-485 ADDIFGSKLDK
+485 
-496 AKAGALEDIAGLD
+496 
-509 YFTAEE
+509 Y
-515 KSKLEDLVNEVE
+515 
-527 NLDEFA
+527 
-533 EKVDKAIS
+533 
-541 EAIEEND
+541 
-548 ARHKAAEALKAH
+548 
-560 KEKSIKDLKAKG
+560 KEKTINELKAKG
-572 FNNEYVFNIIRRAKT
+572 FNNKLVFDIIRRAKT

-632 KAKLEDLVNEVENFD
+632 KSKLEDLVNEVESFD

-675 EKPGKEEEK
+675 EKPGDKEEQ
-684 PGKEEEKPGK
+684 
-694 EEEKPGKEE
+694 KPGKEE

>member
-1 MVGKNNKQ
+1 MVGKNNKK

-48 QGNVE
+48 EEAAPQAG
-53 GGLEQPKQ
+53 QQQ

-71 GVPQQAEAFTGTQQ
+71 GVPQQTEAFTGTQK
-85 EFMEFHHQQSGA
+85 EFMEFQHSQAAA
-97 RYSDAEFSRTWE
+97 RYSNAEFSRTWE
-109 GNKLV
+109 DNKLV
-114 VTVTPKEAD
+114 VTVTPK
-123 QSASAPEVEAKETYK
+123 KE
-138 FVVKREGQQDQIQEL
+138 E
-153 QFNSRQEAQ
+153 
-162 VYAESFQKDQTRE
+162 
-175 GEVLDSTD
+175 
-183 FGLPSEN
+183 PS
-190 TFTFVYKA
+190 VP

-218 ERAAVGYTAS
+218 ERATVGYTASSIQEFMDYLTGYVSNEFPDTKNSPRYEWNGNSVKVFIETEETKEKEATKFEYQFVVNGEERAAVGYTAS
-228 NIQGFMDYLTG
+228 SIQDFMDYLTG
-239 YISNEFPDTKES
+239 YINNEFPDTKES
-251 PRYEWTGNSV
+251 LRYEWDGNSV

-276 DYKAVFK
+276 DYKLVFVV
-283 LDGKEIFSADYPNST
+283 DGEEVLSADYENHT
-298 YEEFQSNVQENLKNQ
+298 YEEFYANVAENLKNQ
-313 EKQGRVN
+313 EAKGRYN
-320 TKLDVD
+320 TKLVVD

-333 FEKGE
+333 FETRAQSGE
-338 TSSSSREELLKL
+338 PEKHEKDELPKEKILEL
-350 YKEKV
+350 YKEQTIK
-355 VNDLNEAGFHNK
+355 DLKARGFNNEFVFGAINK
-367 FVLNLIERANT
+367 ANT
-378 IEGINSILSNLDLS
+378 IEGIDSIVKELNL
-392 KFDEE
+392 EP
-397 AGKKL
+397 
-402 DAAKAGALEDIAE
+402 
-415 LDYFT
+415 T
-420 AEEKSKLEDLVN
+420 TEEK
-432 EVDSFDEF
+432 
-440 VTKVDLAIAEAIQ
+440 LAQ
-453 ENDARHKKAGAS
+453 
-465 VEDQVGDGN
+465 
-474 SPETGKPNDTD
+474 
-485 ADDIFGSKLDK
+485 
-496 AKAGALEDIAGLD
+496 
-509 YFTAEE
+509 Y
-515 KSKLEDLVNEVE
+515 
-527 NLDEFA
+527 
-533 EKVDKAIS
+533 
-541 EAIEEND
+541 
-548 ARHKAAEALKAH
+548 
-560 KEKSIKDLKAKG
+560 KEKTINELKAKG
-572 FNNEYVFNIIRRAKT
+572 FNNKLVFDIIRRAKT

-632 KAKLEDLVNEVENFD
+632 KSKLEDLVNEVESFD

-675 EKPGKEEEK
+675 EKPGD
-684 PGKEEEKPGK
+684 
-694 EEEKPGKEE
+694 KEE

-831 FKK
+831 IKK

>member
-1 MVGKNNKQ
+1 MVGKNNKK

-48 QGNVE
+48 EEAAPQAG
-53 GGLEQPKQ
+53 QQQ

-71 GVPQQAEAFTGTQQ
+71 GVPQQTEAFTGTQK
-85 EFMEFHHQQSGA
+85 EFMEFQHSQAAA
-97 RYSDAEFSRTWE
+97 RYSNAEFSRTWE
-109 GNKLV
+109 DNKLV
-114 VTVTPKEAD
+114 VTVTPK
-123 QSASAPEVEAKETYK
+123 KE
-138 FVVKREGQQDQIQEL
+138 E
-153 QFNSRQEAQ
+153 
-162 VYAESFQKDQTRE
+162 
-175 GEVLDSTD
+175 
-183 FGLPSEN
+183 PS
-190 TFTFVYKA
+190 VP

-218 ERAAVGYTAS
+218 ERATVGYTASSIQEFMDYLTGYVSNEFPDTKNSPRYEWNGNSVKVFIETEETKEKEATKFEYQFVVNGEERAAVGYTAS
-228 NIQGFMDYLTG
+228 SIQDFMDYLTG
-239 YISNEFPDTKES
+239 YINNEFPDTKES
-251 PRYEWTGNSV
+251 PRYEWDGNSV

-276 DYKAVFK
+276 DYKLVFVV
-283 LDGKEIFSADYPNST
+283 DGEEVLSADYENHT
-298 YEEFQSNVQENLKNQ
+298 YEEFYANVAENLKNQ
-313 EKQGRVN
+313 EAKGRYN
-320 TKLDVD
+320 TKLVVD

-333 FEKGE
+333 FETRAQSGE
-338 TSSSSREELLKL
+338 PEKHEKDELPKEKILEL
-350 YKEKV
+350 YKEQTIK
-355 VNDLNEAGFHNK
+355 DLKARGFNNEFVFGAINK
-367 FVLNLIERANT
+367 ANT
-378 IEGINSILSNLDLS
+378 IEGIDSIVKELNL
-392 KFDEE
+392 EP
-397 AGKKL
+397 
-402 DAAKAGALEDIAE
+402 
-415 LDYFT
+415 T
-420 AEEKSKLEDLVN
+420 TEEK
-432 EVDSFDEF
+432 
-440 VTKVDLAIAEAIQ
+440 LAQ
-453 ENDARHKKAGAS
+453 
-465 VEDQVGDGN
+465 
-474 SPETGKPNDTD
+474 
-485 ADDIFGSKLDK
+485 
-496 AKAGALEDIAGLD
+496 
-509 YFTAEE
+509 Y
-515 KSKLEDLVNEVE
+515 
-527 NLDEFA
+527 
-533 EKVDKAIS
+533 
-541 EAIEEND
+541 
-548 ARHKAAEALKAH
+548 
-560 KEKSIKDLKAKG
+560 KEKTINELKAKG
-572 FNNEYVFNIIRRAKT
+572 FNNKLVFDIIRRAKT

-626 YFTAEE
+626 YFTADE
-632 KAKLEDLVNEVENFD
+632 KAKLEDLVNEVESFD

-675 EKPGKEEEK
+675 EKPGDKEEQK
-684 PGKEEEKPGK
+684 PGKEEQ
-694 EEEKPGKEE
+694 KPGKEE